1 MTNKK
6 LKLAAMSVAL
16 TACVAAQPMAAHAVE
31 GPDPAEDNAAPQA
44 EPVAE
49 SSTPAPVA
57 EEGEKQEKV
66 GEQEEF
72 FPPPVNEEAKS
83 EEQAPAFG
91 PGTKTD
97 DIIIDYK
104 PAEKPEEPGESG
116 KDGETD
122 GSEGSGETD
131 ETENPDGTYV
141 KGDVIDN
148 SKKDEAT
155 GKDGKI
161 GEATKEETPDSS
173 SSTTVVDPDA
183 EVKKGDPVVGKD
195 EDGNT
200 TITTP
205 TETTGTETTTTTGT
219 GKADSSTTI
228 TDTKKGEEINLDDE
242 LGKDV
247 RPDWKTD
254 KDAKLGDYTVDKVEP
269 AKDGN
274 SKTLTLKKTSPTE
287 EKEMAA
293 EDIAKLLDVPEGGV
307 EKKEELDE
315 EGNPKTTYTL
325 KKEEISTDENGNT
338 VTRVTY
344 YKITG
349 NTVETTTETTL
360 VLKVEKGTVDV
371 NNEDLTTE
379 IELPSITAKN
389 TDETKTDV
397 IEISSEKLGEMLQDE
412 YYNNVT
418 GEYVYTE
425 NVDGKEYTYKVK
437 KMEDSKPLTN
447 AQLAERLGEG
457 FTGDDNG
464 VYYKGEKLTFDQMEA
479 VRKTLSYTVEV
490 TEVTKTPGQVEGGQE
505 SIESAKET
513 AKLEAIKAAL
523 TDAARN
529 AGINVETDDFKN
541 QLNTIDPT
549 GKGQLNLSYTDADG
563 NVHTVTL
570 RYNGATVSAP
580 QPGTPDSSK
589 DTETRK
595 DVTDNVITGT
605 AYVTGSNTWTES
617 GSLNGTYVKPGSGEL
632 PSLDGWTIASK
643 DPEKGTTTY
652 KKEDTVTSPD
662 GTSTKI
668 TRTCTITESSAS
680 LSDTEKEEIAWAELL
695 NQHPEYK
702 NKDELKAAGYNINI
716 SSMDFSGIK
725 CVEWTIDEL
734 SESTKTD
741 AKDLN
746 DKLVIPGGKNWSIDE
761 KARTITVDGKTYDK
775 VTKTNDG
782 YTCTVEDKN
791 GVKTTYTFTKQA
803 GAPLTPE
810 EIQTA
815 LAGQYS
821 VSADSIRLN
830 ADGKTATFTK
840 GNETITVD
848 YSTLS
853 ETLTVRKDVHT
864 SSSVT
869 DIIKDNKDLEKAYD
883 ELWKQIQEIQS
894 KLLPGEEL
902 WIGNL
907 EVTDKTEKTDIIKYF
922 TTAISPENMSKDE
935 LIKALQEQERIA
947 KNSTYVA
954 NKGSD
959 YEETK
964 KNYYSGEKTDEF
976 KSFSKAPDGSKIEV
990 YWKLTWW
997 GGYYYYTD
1005 ANGQEV
1011 RVHSNTV
1018 HYEEQ
1023 RDDIGHLD
1031 LASGSKLDLLPDKD
1045 DKVDQT
1051 DCVLV
1056 SKNLKLE
1063 WNYDAGNLVNG
1074 KGNQLVGLD
1083 SKISWDDEGGEGNG
1097 HYEYDRGT
1105 PNNCPD
1111 KSAYYKLTGTVAYD
1125 PIKEN
1130 GSIKLYQGQ
1139 RGDYWTPGIS
1149 AEDQAI
1155 NAYLKATGS
1164 SKTAASLT
1172 KKERDAIVGTYVV
1185 QIGTTGTNSTGES
1198 GYQVYLKSSELT
1210 AYGYMTRDANTCI
1223 NSTYKRQDGT
1233 WGYVGGYDLMISKLT
1248 QVSEGKVV
1256 GQTESTIKTITAPLS
1271 IRSSQDFANRLLEL
1285 NKQTTTHKTSESAT
1299 AYGENTS
1306 GGFDG
1311 AYTQNKSETVTGS
1324 GTGKGHY
1331 TTFTEVLKKLFT
1343 GSGSKEHDEGKVSY
1357 TYRTTDKVDTT
1368 PVSKETVTTTDAHVD
1383 YNYTSI
1389 ETRTVTVNGEE
1400 TVIVPPVTPPVDPDT
1415 PDGPVEDETP
1425 DEVMTPETPELPAVQ
1440 DAAPDEVVLPAEPE
1454 LPAVQD
1460 ATALPQTGV
1469 NWMAALGMAFSGML
1483 LTIAGAFA
1491 SLKYKEKH

>member
-1 MTNKK
+1 M
-6 LKLAAMSVAL
+6 
-16 TACVAAQPMAAHAVE
+16 
-31 GPDPAEDNAAPQA
+31 
-44 EPVAE
+44 
-49 SSTPAPVA
+49 
-57 EEGEKQEKV
+57 
-66 GEQEEF
+66 
-72 FPPPVNEEAKS
+72 NEEAKS

-104 PAEKPEEPGESG
+104 PAEKPEQPGKSG
-116 KDGETD
+116 EDGEAD

-161 GEATKEETPDSS
+161 GEAAKEETPDSS

-242 LGKDV
+242 LGQDV
-247 RPDWKTD
+247 RPDWKTN
-254 KDAKLGDYTVDKVEP
+254 KDAKLGGYTVDKVEP

-274 SKTLTLKKTSPTE
+274 SKTLTLKKTSEPET
-287 EKEMAA
+287 KEMSA
-293 EDIAKLLDVPEGGV
+293 EDVAKLLDVPEGGV

-360 VLKVEKGTVDV
+360 KLKVEKGTVDV
-371 NNEDLTTE
+371 DEKDLTTE

-397 IEISSEKLGEMLQDE
+397 IEISSEKLGEMLKDE
-412 YYNNVT
+412 YYNNDT

-425 NVDGKEYTYKVK
+425 TDANGKEYTYKVK
-437 KMEDSKPLTN
+437 KTEDTKPLTN
-447 AQLAERLGEG
+447 KQLADRLGEG

-464 VYYKGEKLTFDQMEA
+464 VYYKGEKLNLDQMEA

-505 SIESAKET
+505 SIESAEET

-523 TDAARN
+523 TDAAKKT
-529 AGINVETDDFKN
+529 GINVDSEDFKN

-570 RYNGATVSAP
+570 RYDGATVSAP
-580 QPGTPDSSK
+580 QPGSSDPSK

-617 GSLNGTYVKPGSGEL
+617 GSLNGTYVKPGSGKL

-652 KKEDTVTSPD
+652 KKEETVTSPD

-680 LSDTEKEEIAWAELL
+680 LTDAEKEEIAWKEL
-695 NQHPEYK
+695 Q
-702 NKDELKAAGYNINI
+702 NKSGKDKATLLQEGYSIDI
-716 SSMDFSGIK
+716 GSMDFSGIK
-725 CVEWTIDEL
+725 RVEWTIDTL

-741 AKDLN
+741 TKDLN

-761 KARTITVDGKTYDK
+761 KARTITVDGKTYDN

-791 GVKTTYTFTKQA
+791 GVKTTYTFTKKA

-840 GNETITVD
+840 GDETITVD

-869 DIIKDNKDLEKAYD
+869 GIIKDDKDLEKAYD

-894 KLLPGEEL
+894 KLQPGEEL
-902 WIGNL
+902 RIG
-907 EVTDKTEKTDIIKYF
+907 ETKIDSTTKKEDIIKYF
-922 TTAISPENMSKDE
+922 TKAISPDNMSKDE

-964 KNYYSGEKTDEF
+964 KNYYSGEKPGEF
-976 KSFSKAPDGSKIEV
+976 KYFSKAPDGSKIEV
-990 YWKLTWW
+990 YWKSTWGW
-997 GGYYYYTD
+997 NGYYYYTD
-1005 ANGQEV
+1005 ANGHEV
-1011 RVHSNTV
+1011 RVDSNTV
-1018 HYEEQ
+1018 HSEEQ

-1045 DKVDQT
+1045 GKVDQT

-1074 KGNQLVGLD
+1074 KDNQTVGLD
-1083 SKISWDDEGGEGNG
+1083 SKISWDDEGGEGSG
-1097 HYEYDRGT
+1097 HYEYDRGNR
-1105 PNNCPD
+1105 NNNPD

-1130 GSIKLYQGQ
+1130 GSIKLYQG
-1139 RGDYWTPGIS
+1139 GYDGWHWVS

-1172 KKERDAIVGTYVV
+1172 KKERNAIVGTYVV
-1185 QIGTTGTNSTGES
+1185 KIGTTDTNSTGES
-1198 GYQVYLKSSELT
+1198 GYQVYLKTSELT

-1223 NSTYKRQDGT
+1223 NSTYKRQTNSWD
-1233 WGYVGGYDLMISKLT
+1233 YVGGYDLMISKLT
-1248 QVSEGKVV
+1248 QVREGKVV

-1271 IRSSQDFANRLLEL
+1271 IRSSQDFAKRLLEL
-1285 NKQTTTHKTSESAT
+1285 NKQTTTTHKTGEGAT

-1311 AYTQNKSETVTGS
+1311 TYTQKKSETVEGS

-1331 TTFTEVLKKLFT
+1331 TTFTEVLKKIFS
-1343 GSGSKEHDEGKVSY
+1343 GSGSKEHDEGSVSY
-1357 TYRTTDKVDTT
+1357 THRTTDKVNTT

-1389 ETRTVTVNGEE
+1389 ETRKVTVSGEE
-1400 TVIVPPVTPPVDPDT
+1400 TVIVPPVDPDT

-1425 DEVMTPETPELPAVQ
+1425 DEVVTPETPELPPVQ
-1440 DAAPDEVVLPAEPE
+1440 DATPDAPVLPSDAV

-1460 ATALPQTGV
+1460 ALPQTGV

>member
-31 GPDPAEDNAAPQA
+31 GPDSVEDNAAPQA
-44 EPVAE
+44 EP
-49 SSTPAPVA
+49 APVEGKTA
-57 EEGEKQEKV
+57 EGEVEGEEEKQE
-66 GEQEEF
+66 EF
-72 FPPPVNEEAKS
+72 VPPVNDEAKKDD
-83 EEQAPAFG
+83 QAPAFG

-104 PAEKPEEPGESG
+104 PAEKPEEP
-116 KDGETD
+116 
-122 GSEGSGETD
+122 GETD

-205 TETTGTETTTTTGT
+205 TETTGTQTTTTTGT
-219 GKADSSTTI
+219 GEADSSTTI

-247 RPDWKTD
+247 RPNWETD
-254 KDAKLGDYTVDKVEP
+254 KDAKLGDYKVDKVEP

-274 SKTLTLKKTSPTE
+274 SKELTLKKTSEPET
-287 EKEMAA
+287 KEMSA
-293 EDIAKLLDVPEGGV
+293 EDVAKLLDVPEGGV
-307 EKKEELDE
+307 EKKTDDE
-315 EGNPKTTYTL
+315 GKTTYIL
-325 KKEEISTDENGNT
+325 KKEETSTDENGNT

-437 KMEDSKPLTN
+437 KTEDSKPLTN

-490 TEVTKTPGQVEGGQE
+490 TEITKTPGQVEGGQE
-505 SIESAKET
+505 SIKSAEET

-680 LSDTEKEEIAWAELL
+680 LSDTEKEEIAWNEL
-695 NQHPEYK
+695 Q
-702 NKDELKAAGYNINI
+702 NKTGKDKATLIQEGYSIDI
-716 SSMDFSGIK
+716 GSMDFSGIK
-725 CVEWTIDEL
+725 RVEWTIDEL

-761 KARTITVDGKTYDK
+761 KAGTITVDGKTYDK

-840 GNETITVD
+840 GDETITVD

-990 YWKLTWW
+990 YWKSTWW

-1074 KGNQLVGLD
+1074 KGNQPVGLD
-1083 SKISWDDEGGEGNG
+1083 SKISWDDEGGEGDG
-1097 HYEYDRGT
+1097 HYEYDRGN

-1130 GSIKLYQGQ
+1130 GSIKLYQG
-1139 RGDYWTPGIS
+1139 GYDGWHWVS

-1172 KKERDAIVGTYVV
+1172 KKERNAIVGTYVV
-1185 QIGTTGTNSTGES
+1185 KIGTTGTNSTGES
-1198 GYQVYLKSSELT
+1198 GYQVYLKTSELT
-1210 AYGYMTRDANTCI
+1210 AYGYMSRDANTCI
-1223 NSTYKRQDGT
+1223 NSTYKRQTNSWD
-1233 WGYVGGYDLMISKLT
+1233 YVGGYDLMISKLT

-1285 NKQTTTHKTSESAT
+1285 NKQTTTHKTSERAT

-1311 AYTQNKSETVTGS
+1311 AYTQDKSETVTGS

-1331 TTFTEVLKKLFT
+1331 TTFTEVLKKLFSGKGETSYDT
-1343 GSGSKEHDEGKVSY
+1343 GSVSY
-1357 TYRTTDKVDTT
+1357 SYRTTDKVNTT

-1425 DEVMTPETPELPAVQ
+1425 DEVVTPETPELPPVQ
-1440 DAAPDEVVLPAEPE
+1440 DATPDEVVLPAEPE

>member
-1 MTNKK
+1 MLWK
-6 LKLAAMSVAL
+6 
-16 TACVAAQPMAAHAVE
+16 
-31 GPDPAEDNAAPQA
+31 APTL
-44 EPVAE
+44 PRI
-49 SSTPAPVA
+49 TLPRRPNPPLW
-57 EEGEKQEKV
+57 KV
-66 GEQEEF
+66 RPQKARSRAKRASRRSL
-72 FPPPVNEEAKS
+72 PPPVNEEAKS

-97 DIIIDYK
+97 DITIDYK
-104 PAEKPEEPGESG
+104 PAEKPEQPGKSG
-116 KDGETD
+116 EDGEAD

-161 GEATKEETPDSS
+161 GTATKEETPDSS

-228 TDTKKGEEINLDDE
+228 TDTKKGDKIDLNEE

-247 RPDWKTD
+247 RPNWKTD

-269 AKDGN
+269 AEDGN
-274 SKTLTLKKTSPTE
+274 SKELTLKKTSPTE
-287 EKEMAA
+287 EKEMSA
-293 EDIAKLLDVPEGGV
+293 EDVAKLLDVPEDGV
-307 EKKEELDE
+307 EKKTDD
-315 EGNPKTTYTL
+315 EGNTTYTL
-325 KKEEISTDENGNT
+325 KKEETSTDENGNT

-344 YKITG
+344 YEITG
-349 NTVETTTETTL
+349 NSVKTTTETTL
-360 VLKVEKGTVDV
+360 KLKVEKGTVDV
-371 NNEDLTTE
+371 DEKDLTTKV
-379 IELPSITAKN
+379 ELPSITAKN

-397 IEISSEKLGEMLQDE
+397 IEISSEKLGEMLKDE

-425 NVDGKEYTYKVK
+425 TVDGKEYTYKVK
-437 KMEDSKPLTN
+437 KTEDTNSLTN
-447 AQLAERLGEG
+447 DQLANRLGDG
-457 FTGDDNG
+457 FSVDADGD
-464 VYYKGEKLTFDQMEA
+464 VCYKGEKLTFDQMKA

-505 SIESAKET
+505 SIKSAEET

-523 TDAARN
+523 TDAAKKT
-529 AGINVETDDFKN
+529 GINVDSEDFKN

-570 RYNGATVSAP
+570 RYDGATVSAP
-580 QPGTPDSSK
+580 QPGSSDPSK

-652 KKEDTVTSPD
+652 KKEETVTSPD

-680 LSDTEKEEIAWAELL
+680 LSDAEKEEIAWKEL
-695 NQHPEYK
+695 Q
-702 NKDELKAAGYNINI
+702 NKSGKDKATLLQEGYSIDI
-716 SSMDFSGIK
+716 GSMDFSGIK
-725 CVEWTIDEL
+725 RVEWTVDTL

-741 AKDLN
+741 TKDLN

-761 KARTITVDGKTYDK
+761 KAGTITVDGNIYRN
-775 VTKTNDG
+775 VTKTDDG

-791 GVKTTYTFTKQA
+791 GVKTTYTFTKKA

-840 GNETITVD
+840 GDETITVD

-883 ELWKQIQEIQS
+883 ELWKQIQEIRS
-894 KLLPGEEL
+894 KLQPGEEL
-902 WIGNL
+902 WIG
-907 EVTDKTEKTDIIKYF
+907 KTKIDSTTQKEDIIKYF
-922 TTAISPENMSKDE
+922 TKAISPENMSKDE

-947 KNSTYVA
+947 KSSTYVA

-976 KSFSKAPDGSKIEV
+976 KYFSKAPDGSKIEV
-990 YWKLTWW
+990 YWKWTRW

-1018 HYEEQ
+1018 HSEEQ
-1023 RDDIGHLD
+1023 RDDIKHLD
-1031 LASGSKLDLLPDKD
+1031 LASGSKLDLLPDED
-1045 DKVDQT
+1045 GKVNQT

-1063 WNYDAGNLVNG
+1063 WNYDAGKLVNG
-1074 KGNQLVGLD
+1074 KDNQTVGLD
-1083 SKISWDDEGGEGNG
+1083 SKISWDDEGGEGSG
-1097 HYEYDRGT
+1097 HYEYDRGNR
-1105 PNNCPD
+1105 NNNPD

-1125 PIKEN
+1125 PIKDKD

-1139 RGDYWTPGIS
+1139 WGDYWNPGIS
-1149 AEDQAI
+1149 AEDEAI

-1164 SKTAASLT
+1164 SKTYRDLT
-1172 KKERDAIVGTYVV
+1172 TKERNAIVGTYVV
-1185 QIGTTGTNSTGES
+1185 KIGTTGTNSTGES

-1210 AYGYMTRDANTCI
+1210 AYGYMSRDANTCI

-1233 WGYVGGYDLMISKLT
+1233 WGYVGGYDLMISELT
-1248 QVSEGKVV
+1248 QVREGKVV

-1271 IRSSQDFANRLLEL
+1271 IRSSQDFAKRLLEL
-1285 NKQTTTHKTSESAT
+1285 NKQTTTTHKTGEGAT

-1306 GGFDG
+1306 GDFDG
-1311 AYTQNKSETVTGS
+1311 TYTQKKSETVEGS

-1331 TTFTEVLKKLFT
+1331 TTFTEVLKKIFS
-1343 GSGSKEHDEGKVSY
+1343 GSGSKEHDEGSVSY
-1357 TYRTTDKVDTT
+1357 THRTTDKVNTT

-1400 TVIVPPVTPPVDPDT
+1400 TVIVPPVTPPET
-1415 PDGPVEDETP
+1415 PVEDETP
-1425 DEVMTPETPELPAVQ
+1425 DEVVTPETPELPPVQ
-1440 DAAPDEVVLPAEPE
+1440 DATPDAPVLPSDAV

-1460 ATALPQTGV
+1460 ALPQTGV

>member
-31 GPDPAEDNAAPQA
+31 GPDSVEDNAAPQA
-44 EPVAE
+44 EP
-49 SSTPAPVA
+49 APVESKTA
-57 EEGEKQEKV
+57 EGEVEGEEGK
-66 GEQEEF
+66 QEEF
-72 FPPPVNEEAKS
+72 VPPVNDEAKKDD
-83 EEQAPAFG
+83 QAPAFG

-104 PAEKPEEPGESG
+104 PAEKPDEPGKSG
-116 KDGETD
+116 EDGETD

-254 KDAKLGDYTVDKVEP
+254 KDAKLGGYTVDKVEP

-274 SKTLTLKKTSPTE
+274 SKTLTLKKTSEPET
-287 EKEMAA
+287 KEMSA
-293 EDIAKLLDVPEGGV
+293 EDVAKLLDVPEDGV
-307 EKKEELDE
+307 EKKTDDE
-315 EGNPKTTYTL
+315 GKITYIL
-325 KKEEISTDENGNT
+325 KKEETSTDENGNT

-360 VLKVEKGTVDV
+360 KLKVEKGTVDV
-371 NNEDLTTE
+371 DNEDLTTE
-379 IELPSITAKN
+379 IKLPSIAAKN

-397 IEISSEKLGEMLQDE
+397 IEISSEKLGEMLKDK
-412 YYNNVT
+412 YYNNDT

-425 NVDGKEYTYKVK
+425 TDANGKEYTYKVK
-437 KMEDSKPLTN
+437 KTEDTKPLTP

-457 FTGDDNG
+457 FTADDNG
-464 VYYKGEKLTFDQMEA
+464 VYYKGEKLNLDQMEA

-490 TEVTKTPGQVEGGQE
+490 TEITKNEGQVEGGQE
-505 SIESAKET
+505 SIKSAEET

-617 GSLNGTYVKPGSGEL
+617 GSLNGTYVKPDSGEL
-632 PSLDGWTIASK
+632 PSLDGWTVDSK
-643 DPEKGTTTY
+643 DPEKGTTIY
-652 KKEDTVTSPD
+652 KKEDTVTLSD

-668 TRTCTITESSAS
+668 TRTCTITESSAP
-680 LSDTEKEEIAWAELL
+680 LSDTEKEEIAWKAL
-695 NQHPEYK
+695 Q
-702 NKDELKAAGYNINI
+702 NKTGKDKATLIQEGYSIDI
-716 SSMDFSGIK
+716 GSMDFSGIK
-725 CVEWTIDEL
+725 RVEWTIDEL

-741 AKDLN
+741 AKDLH

-821 VSADSIRLN
+821 VSADSIQLN

-840 GNETITVD
+840 GDETITVD

-883 ELWKQIQEIQS
+883 ELWKQIQEIRS
-894 KLLPGEEL
+894 KLQPGEEL

-922 TTAISPENMSKDE
+922 TKAISPENMSKDE

-947 KNSTYVA
+947 KSSTYVA

-976 KSFSKAPDGSKIEV
+976 KYFSKAPDGSKIEV
-990 YWKLTWW
+990 YWKSTWLL

-1011 RVHSNTV
+1011 RVDSNTV

-1045 DKVDQT
+1045 GKVDQT

-1074 KGNQLVGLD
+1074 KGNQPVGLD
-1083 SKISWDDEGGEGNG
+1083 SKISWDDEGGKGDG
-1097 HYEYDRGT
+1097 HYEYDRGDS
-1105 PNNCPD
+1105 NNNPD

-1125 PIKEN
+1125 PIKDKD

-1155 NAYLKATGS
+1155 NAYLEATGS
-1164 SKTAASLT
+1164 NKTAKDLSP
-1172 KKERDAIVGTYVV
+1172 KERNAIVGTYVV
-1185 QIGTTGTNSTGES
+1185 KIGTTGTNSTGES
-1198 GYQVYLKSSELT
+1198 GYQVYRKTSELT
-1210 AYGYMTRDANTCI
+1210 AYGYMSRDANTCI
-1223 NSTYKRQDGT
+1223 NSTYKRQTNSWD
-1233 WGYVGGYDLMISKLT
+1233 YVGGYDLMISKLT

-1299 AYGENTS
+1299 ASGENTS
-1306 GGFDG
+1306 GGFNG
-1311 AYTQNKSETVTGS
+1311 AYTQDKSETVTGS

-1357 TYRTTDKVDTT
+1357 TYRTTDHVDTT
-1368 PVSKETVTTTDAHVD
+1368 ALTKETVTTTDAHVD
-1383 YNYTSI
+1383 YNYTFI
-1389 ETRTVTVNGEE
+1389 ETRTVTVDGEE
-1400 TVIVPPVTPPVDPDT
+1400 TVIVPPVDPDT

-1425 DEVMTPETPELPAVQ
+1425 DEVVTPETPELPAVQ
-1440 DAAPDEVVLPAEPE
+1440 DAAPDEAVLPAEPE

-1469 NWMAALGMAFSGML
+1469 NWFTALGMAFSGML
-1483 LTIAGAFA
+1483 LMVAGAFA

>member
-31 GPDPAEDNAAPQA
+31 GPDSVEDNAAPQA
-44 EPVAE
+44 EP
-49 SSTPAPVA
+49 APVEGKTA
-57 EEGEKQEKV
+57 EGEVEGEEEKQE
-66 GEQEEF
+66 EF
-72 FPPPVNEEAKS
+72 VPPVNDEAKKDD
-83 EEQAPAFG
+83 QAPAFG

-97 DIIIDYK
+97 DITIDYK
-104 PAEKPEEPGESG
+104 PAEKPEEP
-116 KDGETD
+116 
-122 GSEGSGETD
+122 GETD

-254 KDAKLGDYTVDKVEP
+254 KDAKLGGYTVDKVEP

-287 EKEMAA
+287 TKEMSA
-293 EDIAKLLDVPEGGV
+293 EDVAKLLDVPKDGV

-325 KKEEISTDENGNT
+325 KKEETSTDENGNT

-344 YKITG
+344 YEITG
-349 NTVETTTETTL
+349 NSVKTRTETTL

-371 NNEDLTTE
+371 DNEDLTTE
-379 IELPSITAKN
+379 IKLPSITAKN

-397 IEISSEKLGEMLQDE
+397 IEISSEKLGEMLKDE

-437 KMEDSKPLTN
+437 KTEDSKPLTN

-464 VYYKGEKLTFDQMEA
+464 VYYKGEKLNFDQMEA

-490 TEVTKTPGQVEGGQE
+490 TEVTKTPGQVEGGPE
-505 SIESAKET
+505 SIKSAEET

-605 AYVTGSNTWTES
+605 AYVNGSNTWTES
-617 GSLNGTYVKPGSGEL
+617 GSLNGTYVKPDSGEL
-632 PSLDGWTIASK
+632 PSLDGWTVDTN
-643 DPEKGTTTY
+643 DPEKGTTIY

-662 GTSTKI
+662 GTITKI

-725 CVEWTIDEL
+725 RVEWTIDEL

-761 KARTITVDGKTYDK
+761 KAGTITVDGKTYDK

-947 KNSTYVA
+947 KSSTYVA

-990 YWKLTWW
+990 YWKSTWW

-1045 DKVDQT
+1045 GKVDQT

-1056 SKNLKLE
+1056 SKDLKLE

-1074 KGNQLVGLD
+1074 KGNQTVGLD
-1083 SKISWDDEGGEGNG
+1083 SKISWDDEGGKGNG

-1125 PIKEN
+1125 PIKDKD

-1155 NAYLKATGS
+1155 NAYLEATGS
-1164 SKTAASLT
+1164 NKTAKDLSP
-1172 KKERDAIVGTYVV
+1172 KERNAIVGTYVV
-1185 QIGTTGTNSTGES
+1185 KIGTTDTNSTGES
-1198 GYQVYLKSSELT
+1198 GYQVYLKTSELT

-1306 GGFDG
+1306 GGFNG
-1311 AYTQNKSETVTGS
+1311 AYTQDKSETVTGS

-1357 TYRTTDKVDTT
+1357 THRTTDKVNTT

-1400 TVIVPPVTPPVDPDT
+1400 TVIVPPVTPPET
-1415 PDGPVEDETP
+1415 PVEDETP
-1425 DEVMTPETPELPAVQ
+1425 DEVVTPETPELPPVQ
-1440 DAAPDEVVLPAEPE
+1440 DATPDDAAPETPVLPSDAV

-1460 ATALPQTGV
+1460 ALPQTGV

-1483 LTIAGAFA
+1483 LTIAGAFT

>member
-1 MTNKK
+1 M
-6 LKLAAMSVAL
+6 
-16 TACVAAQPMAAHAVE
+16 
-31 GPDPAEDNAAPQA
+31 
-44 EPVAE
+44 
-49 SSTPAPVA
+49 
-57 EEGEKQEKV
+57 
-66 GEQEEF
+66 
-72 FPPPVNEEAKS
+72 NEEAKS

-97 DIIIDYK
+97 DITIDYK
-104 PAEKPEEPGESG
+104 PAEKPGEPGKSG
-116 KDGETD
+116 EDGEAD

-254 KDAKLGDYTVDKVEP
+254 KDAKLGGYTVDKVEP
-269 AKDGN
+269 AEDGN
-274 SKTLTLKKTSPTE
+274 SKELTLKKTSPTE

-307 EKKEELDE
+307 EKKTDD
-315 EGNPKTTYTL
+315 EGNTTYTL

-349 NTVETTTETTL
+349 NTVKTTTETTL
-360 VLKVEKGTVDV
+360 KLKVEKGTETKKDQ
-371 NNEDLTTE
+371 DLSTE
-379 IELPSITAKN
+379 AELPDSITVKN
-389 TDETKTDV
+389 GKSELKVSKDILEKALDNGGTYTDTDKNITYTVTKK
-397 IEISSEKLGEMLQDE
+397 EESSTKLSNE
-412 YYNNVT
+412 
-418 GEYVYTE
+418 
-425 NVDGKEYTYKVK
+425 
-437 KMEDSKPLTN
+437 
-447 AQLAERLGEG
+447 QLAKRLGDG
-457 FTGDDNG
+457 FTYNAADDSIS
-464 VYYKGEKLTFDQMEA
+464 YKGEKLTISQND
-479 VRKTLSYTVEV
+479 VYRKLLSYDVTV
-490 TEVTKTPGQVEGGQE
+490 TETIKNEGQVEGGQA
-505 SIESAKET
+505 SIDKANND

-523 TDAARN
+523 TDAAKKT
-529 AGINVETDDFKN
+529 GINVDSEDFKN

-570 RYNGATVSAP
+570 RYDGATVSAP
-580 QPGTPDSSK
+580 QPGSSDPSK

-652 KKEDTVTSPD
+652 KKEETVTSPD

-680 LSDTEKEEIAWAELL
+680 LSDAEKEEIAWKEL
-695 NQHPEYK
+695 Q
-702 NKDELKAAGYNINI
+702 NKTGKDKATLLQEGYSIDI
-716 SSMDFSGIK
+716 GSMDFSGIK
-725 CVEWTIDEL
+725 RVEWTIDTL

-741 AKDLN
+741 TKDLN

-761 KARTITVDGKTYDK
+761 NAGTITVDGNIYRN
-775 VTKTNDG
+775 VTKTDDG

-791 GVKTTYTFTKQA
+791 GVKTTYTFTKKA

-840 GNETITVD
+840 GDETITVD

-894 KLLPGEEL
+894 KLQPGEEL
-902 WIGNL
+902 RIG
-907 EVTDKTEKTDIIKYF
+907 ETKIDSTTKKEDIIKYF
-922 TTAISPENMSKDE
+922 TKAISPDDMSKDE

-947 KNSTYVA
+947 KETDYVA
-954 NKGSD
+954 NEGSK

-964 KNYYSGEKTDEF
+964 KNYYSGETETKYYYQ
-976 KSFSKAPDGSKIEV
+976 PWGGSKIEV
-990 YWKLTWW
+990 TPA
-997 GGYYYYTD
+997 GQPGRYYYTND
-1005 ANGQEV
+1005 KGEKEYVFWWDVERQDTRN
-1011 RVHSNTV
+1011 
-1018 HYEEQ
+1018 
-1023 RDDIGHLD
+1023 DIGHLD
-1031 LASGSKLDLLPDKD
+1031 LASGSKLDLLPDED
-1045 DKVDQT
+1045 GKVNQT

-1063 WNYDAGNLVNG
+1063 WNYDAGKLVNG
-1074 KGNQLVGLD
+1074 KDNQTVGLD
-1083 SKISWDDEGGEGNG
+1083 SKISWDDEGGEGSG
-1097 HYEYDRGT
+1097 HYEYDRGNR
-1105 PNNCPD
+1105 NNNPD

-1139 RGDYWTPGIS
+1139 WGDYWNPGIS
-1149 AEDQAI
+1149 AEDEAI

-1164 SKTAASLT
+1164 SKTYRDLT
-1172 KKERDAIVGTYVV
+1172 TKERNAIVGTYVV
-1185 QIGTTGTNSTGES
+1185 KIGTTGTNSTGES

-1210 AYGYMTRDANTCI
+1210 AYGYMSRDANTCI

-1233 WGYVGGYDLMISKLT
+1233 WGYVGGYDLMISELT
-1248 QVSEGKVV
+1248 QVREGKVV

-1271 IRSSQDFANRLLEL
+1271 IRSSQDFAKRLLEL
-1285 NKQTTTHKTSESAT
+1285 NKQTTTTHKTGEGAT

-1306 GGFDG
+1306 GDFDG
-1311 AYTQNKSETVTGS
+1311 AYTQKKSETVEGS

-1331 TTFTEVLKKLFT
+1331 TTFTEVLKKIFS
-1343 GSGSKEHDEGKVSY
+1343 GSGSKEHDEGSVSY
-1357 TYRTTDKVDTT
+1357 THRTTDKVNTT
-1368 PVSKETVTTTDAHVD
+1368 PVSKETMTTTDAHVD

-1400 TVIVPPVTPPVDPDT
+1400 TVIVPPVTPPET
-1415 PDGPVEDETP
+1415 PVEDETP
-1425 DEVMTPETPELPAVQ
+1425 DEVVMTPETPELPPVQ
-1440 DAAPDEVVLPAEPE
+1440 DATPDAPVLPSDAV

-1460 ATALPQTGV
+1460 ALPQTGV

>member
-31 GPDPAEDNAAPQA
+31 GPDSVEDNAAPQA
-44 EPVAE
+44 EP
-49 SSTPAPVA
+49 APVEGKTA
-57 EEGEKQEKV
+57 EGEVEGEEEKQE
-66 GEQEEF
+66 EF
-72 FPPPVNEEAKS
+72 VPPVNDEAKKDD
-83 EEQAPAFG
+83 QAPAFG
-91 PGTKTD
+91 PGTKAD

-104 PAEKPEEPGESG
+104 PAEKPEEP
-116 KDGETD
+116 
-122 GSEGSGETD
+122 GETD

-205 TETTGTETTTTTGT
+205 TETTGTQTTTTTGT
-219 GKADSSTTI
+219 GEAKSETTI
-228 TDTKKGEEINLDDE
+228 TDTKKGDQIDLNEELKNKD
-242 LGKDV
+242 GKVEEPTWETKAED
-247 RPDWKTD
+247 
-254 KDAKLGDYTVDKVEP
+254 KLGDYTVKEVEDTKGDP
-269 AKDGN
+269 N
-274 SKTLTLKKTSPTE
+274 SKTLTLKKTSDSEP
-287 EKEMAA
+287 KEMSA
-293 EDIAKLLDVPEGGV
+293 EDVAKLLDVPGDGV
-307 EKKEELDE
+307 EKKTDD
-315 EGNPKTTYTL
+315 EGNTTYTL
-325 KKEEISTDENGNT
+325 KKEETSTDENGNT

-344 YKITG
+344 YEITG
-349 NTVETTTETTL
+349 NSVKTTTETTL
-360 VLKVEKGTVDV
+360 KLKVEKGTETKKDQ
-371 NNEDLTTE
+371 DLSTE
-379 IELPSITAKN
+379 AELPDSITVKN
-389 TDETKTDV
+389 GKSELKVSKDILEKALDNGGTYTDTDKNITYTVTKK
-397 IEISSEKLGEMLQDE
+397 EESSTKLSNE
-412 YYNNVT
+412 
-418 GEYVYTE
+418 
-425 NVDGKEYTYKVK
+425 
-437 KMEDSKPLTN
+437 
-447 AQLAERLGEG
+447 QLAKRLGDG
-457 FTGDDNG
+457 FTYNAADDSIS
-464 VYYKGEKLTFDQMEA
+464 YKGEKLTISQND
-479 VRKTLSYTVEV
+479 VYRKLLSYDVTV
-490 TEVTKTPGQVEGGQE
+490 TETIKNEGQVEGGQA
-505 SIESAKET
+505 SIDKANND

-523 TDAARN
+523 TDAAKKT
-529 AGINVETDDFKN
+529 GINVDSEDFKN

-570 RYNGATVSAP
+570 CYDGATVSAP
-580 QPGTPDSSK
+580 EPGSSDPSK
-589 DTETRK
+589 NTETRK

-680 LSDTEKEEIAWAELL
+680 LSDAEKADIAWAELL
-695 NQHPEYK
+695 KQHPEYK
-702 NKDELKAAGYNINI
+702 NEDELKAAGYNINI

-725 CVEWTIDEL
+725 RVEWTIDEL

-815 LAGQYS
+815 LAVQYS

-947 KNSTYVA
+947 KSSTYVA

-990 YWKLTWW
+990 YWKSTWW

-1045 DKVDQT
+1045 GNVDQT

-1074 KGNQLVGLD
+1074 KGNQPVGLD
-1083 SKISWDDEGGEGNG
+1083 SKISWDDEGGEGDG
-1097 HYEYDRGT
+1097 HYEYDRGN

-1130 GSIKLYQGQ
+1130 GNIKLYQG
-1139 RGDYWTPGIS
+1139 GFDDYWYWVS

-1164 SKTAASLT
+1164 NKTAASLT

-1185 QIGTTGTNSTGES
+1185 KIGTTGTNSTGES
-1198 GYQVYLKSSELT
+1198 GYQVYLKTSELT

-1285 NKQTTTHKTSESAT
+1285 NQQTTTHKTSERAT

-1311 AYTQNKSETVTGS
+1311 AYTQDKSETVTGS

-1331 TTFTEVLKKLFT
+1331 TTFTEVLKKLFSGKGETSYDT
-1343 GSGSKEHDEGKVSY
+1343 GSVSY
-1357 TYRTTDKVDTT
+1357 SYRTTDKVNTT

-1400 TVIVPPVTPPVDPDT
+1400 TVIVPPVTPPET
-1415 PDGPVEDETP
+1415 PVEDETP
-1425 DEVMTPETPELPAVQ
+1425 DEVVTPETPELPPVQ
-1440 DAAPDEVVLPAEPE
+1440 DATPNDAAPETPVLPSDVV

-1460 ATALPQTGV
+1460 ALPQTGV

>member
-6 LKLAAMSVAL
+6 LKLATMSVAL

-31 GPDPAEDNAAPQA
+31 GPDSVEDNAAPQA
-44 EPVAE
+44 EP
-49 SSTPAPVA
+49 APVEGKTA
-57 EEGEKQEKV
+57 EGEVEGEEEKQE
-66 GEQEEF
+66 EF
-72 FPPPVNEEAKS
+72 VPPVNDEAKKDD
-83 EEQAPAFG
+83 QAPAFG

-104 PAEKPEEPGESG
+104 PAEKPDETGKSGE
-116 KDGETD
+116 DGETD
-122 GSEGSGETD
+122 GSDGSGETD

-148 SKKDEAT
+148 SKKDEVT
-155 GKDGKI
+155 GEDGKI
-161 GEATKEETPDSS
+161 GTATKEETPDSS

-269 AKDGN
+269 AEDGN
-274 SKTLTLKKTSPTE
+274 SKELTLKKTSPTE

-307 EKKEELDE
+307 EKKTDN
-315 EGNPKTTYTL
+315 EGNTTYTL
-325 KKEEISTDENGNT
+325 KKEETSTDENGNT

-344 YKITG
+344 YEITG
-349 NTVETTTETTL
+349 NSVKTRTETTL
-360 VLKVEKGTVDV
+360 KLKVEKGTVDV
-371 NNEDLTTE
+371 DEKDLTTKV
-379 IELPSITAKN
+379 ELPSITAKN

-397 IEISSEKLGEMLQDE
+397 IEISSEKLGEMLKDE

-437 KMEDSKPLTN
+437 KTENTKPLTN
-447 AQLAERLGEG
+447 EQLANRLGEG
-457 FTGDDNG
+457 FTADANG
-464 VYYKGEKLTFDQMEA
+464 VYYKGEKLNLDQMEA
-479 VRKTLSYTVEV
+479 VRKTLSYTVAV
-490 TEVTKTPGQVEGGQE
+490 TEITKNEGQVEGGQE
-505 SIESAKET
+505 SIKSAEET

-523 TDAARN
+523 TDAAKKT
-529 AGINVETDDFKN
+529 GINVDSEDFKN

-570 RYNGATVSAP
+570 RYNGATVSTDL
-580 QPGTPDSSK
+580 GTPDSSK
-589 DTETRK
+589 DTETREDVK
-595 DVTDNVITGT
+595 DYTVTGT

-643 DPEKGTTTY
+643 DPEKGATTY
-652 KKEDTVTSPD
+652 KKEETVTSPD

-680 LSDTEKEEIAWAELL
+680 LSDAEKADIAWAELL
-695 NQHPEYK
+695 KQHPEYK
-702 NKDELKAAGYNINI
+702 NEDELKAAGYNIDI
-716 SSMDFSGIK
+716 GSMDFSGIK
-725 CVEWTIDEL
+725 RVEWTIGTL

-741 AKDLN
+741 TKDLN

-761 KARTITVDGKTYDK
+761 KAGTITVDGNIYRN
-775 VTKTNDG
+775 VTKTDDG

-902 WIGNL
+902 WIG
-907 EVTDKTEKTDIIKYF
+907 KTKIDSTTKKEDIIKYF
-922 TTAISPENMSKDE
+922 TKAISPENMSKDE

-990 YWKLTWW
+990 YWKSTWLW
-997 GGYYYYTD
+997 YGYYYYTD

-1011 RVHSNTV
+1011 RVDNNTV

-1031 LASGSKLDLLPDKD
+1031 LASGSKLDLLPDED
-1045 DKVDQT
+1045 GKVDQT

-1074 KGNQLVGLD
+1074 KGNQPVGLD
-1083 SKISWDDEGGEGNG
+1083 SKISWDDEGGKGDG
-1097 HYEYDRGT
+1097 HYEYDRGNS
-1105 PNNCPD
+1105 NNCPD

-1149 AEDQAI
+1149 AEDEAI

-1164 SKTAASLT
+1164 NKTAASLT

-1233 WGYVGGYDLMISKLT
+1233 WGYVGGYDLMISELT

-1271 IRSSQDFANRLLEL
+1271 IRSSQDFAKRLLEL
-1285 NKQTTTHKTSESAT
+1285 NKQTTTTHKTGEGAT

-1306 GGFDG
+1306 GDFDG
-1311 AYTQNKSETVTGS
+1311 TYTQKKSETVEGS

-1331 TTFTEVLKKLFT
+1331 TTFTEVLKKIFS
-1343 GSGSKEHDEGKVSY
+1343 GSGSKEHDEGSVSY
-1357 TYRTTDKVDTT
+1357 THRTTDKVNTT
-1368 PVSKETVTTTDAHVD
+1368 PVSKETVTTTDAHVG

-1400 TVIVPPVTPPVDPDT
+1400 TVIVPPVTPPVT
-1415 PDGPVEDETP
+1415 PPETPVEDETP
-1425 DEVMTPETPELPAVQ
+1425 NEVVTPETPELPPVQ
-1440 DAAPDEVVLPAEPE
+1440 DATPDAPVLPSDAV

-1460 ATALPQTGV
+1460 ALPQTGV

>member
-31 GPDPAEDNAAPQA
+31 GPDSVEDNAAPQA
-44 EPVAE
+44 EP
-49 SSTPAPVA
+49 APV
-57 EEGEKQEKV
+57 EGKTVEGEVEGEEKK
-66 GEQEEF
+66 QEEF
-72 FPPPVNEEAKS
+72 VPPENDEAKKGD
-83 EEQAPAFG
+83 QAPAFG
-91 PGTKTD
+91 PGTNTD

-104 PAEKPEEPGESG
+104 PAEKPDESG
-116 KDGETD
+116 E
-122 GSEGSGETD
+122 SGETD

-205 TETTGTETTTTTGT
+205 TETTGTQTTTTTGT
-219 GKADSSTTI
+219 GEADSSTTI

-247 RPDWKTD
+247 RPNWETD
-254 KDAKLGDYTVDKVEP
+254 KDAKLGDYKVDKVEP

-274 SKTLTLKKTSPTE
+274 SKELTLKKTSEPET
-287 EKEMAA
+287 KEMSA
-293 EDIAKLLDVPEGGV
+293 EDVAKLLDVPEGGV
-307 EKKEELDE
+307 EKKTDDE
-315 EGNPKTTYTL
+315 GKTTYIL
-325 KKEEISTDENGNT
+325 KKEETSTDENGNT

-360 VLKVEKGTVDV
+360 VLKVEKGTETKKDQ
-371 NNEDLTTE
+371 DLSTE
-379 IELPSITAKN
+379 AELPDSITVKN
-389 TDETKTDV
+389 GKSELKVSKDILEKALDNGGTYTDTDKNITYTVTKK
-397 IEISSEKLGEMLQDE
+397 EESSTKLSNE
-412 YYNNVT
+412 
-418 GEYVYTE
+418 
-425 NVDGKEYTYKVK
+425 
-437 KMEDSKPLTN
+437 
-447 AQLAERLGEG
+447 QLAKRLGDG
-457 FTGDDNG
+457 FTYNAADDSIS
-464 VYYKGEKLTFDQMEA
+464 YKGEKLTISQND
-479 VRKTLSYTVEV
+479 VYRKLLSYDVTV
-490 TEVTKTPGQVEGGQE
+490 TETIKNEGQVEGGQA
-505 SIESAKET
+505 SIDKANND

-570 RYNGATVSAP
+570 RYDGATVSAP

-589 DTETRK
+589 GTETRK

-605 AYVTGSNTWTES
+605 AYVNGSNTWTES

-680 LSDTEKEEIAWAELL
+680 LSDTEKEEIAWNEL
-695 NQHPEYK
+695 Q
-702 NKDELKAAGYNINI
+702 NKTGKDKATLIQEGYSIDI
-716 SSMDFSGIK
+716 GSMDFSGIK
-725 CVEWTIDEL
+725 RVEWTIDEL

-947 KNSTYVA
+947 KSSTYVA

-990 YWKLTWW
+990 YWKWTRW

-1045 DKVDQT
+1045 GNVDQT

-1074 KGNQLVGLD
+1074 KGNQPVGLD
-1083 SKISWDDEGGEGNG
+1083 SKISWDDEGGKGNG
-1097 HYEYDRGT
+1097 HYEYDRGN

-1130 GSIKLYQGQ
+1130 GNIKLYQG
-1139 RGDYWTPGIS
+1139 GFDDYWYWVS

-1164 SKTAASLT
+1164 NKTAASLT

-1185 QIGTTGTNSTGES
+1185 KIGTTGTNSTGES
-1198 GYQVYLKSSELT
+1198 GYQVYLKTSELT

-1285 NKQTTTHKTSESAT
+1285 NQQTTTHKTSERAT

-1311 AYTQNKSETVTGS
+1311 AYTQDKSETVTGS

-1331 TTFTEVLKKLFT
+1331 TTFTEVLKKLFSGKGETSYDT
-1343 GSGSKEHDEGKVSY
+1343 GSVSY
-1357 TYRTTDKVDTT
+1357 SYRTTDKVNTT

-1425 DEVMTPETPELPAVQ
+1425 DEVVTPETPELPPVQ
-1440 DAAPDEVVLPAEPE
+1440 DATPDDAAPETPVLPSDAV

-1460 ATALPQTGV
+1460 ALPQTGV

>member
-1 MTNKK
+1 M
-6 LKLAAMSVAL
+6 
-16 TACVAAQPMAAHAVE
+16 
-31 GPDPAEDNAAPQA
+31 
-44 EPVAE
+44 
-49 SSTPAPVA
+49 
-57 EEGEKQEKV
+57 
-66 GEQEEF
+66 
-72 FPPPVNEEAKS
+72 NEEAKS

-97 DIIIDYK
+97 DITIDYK
-104 PAEKPEEPGESG
+104 PAAKPEEPGKSG
-116 KDGETD
+116 EDGEAD

-161 GEATKEETPDSS
+161 GTATKEETPDSS

-205 TETTGTETTTTTGT
+205 TETTGTQTTTTTGT

-247 RPDWKTD
+247 RPGWGTD
-254 KDAKLGDYTVDKVEP
+254 KDDKLGGYTVDKVENS
-269 AKDGN
+269 KDGN
-274 SKTLTLKKTSPTE
+274 SKELTLKKTSPTE
-287 EKEMAA
+287 EKKMAA

-307 EKKEELDE
+307 EKKTDD
-315 EGNPKTTYTL
+315 EGNTTYTL
-325 KKEEISTDENGNT
+325 KKEETSTDENGNT
-338 VTRVTY
+338 VTRTTY
-344 YKITG
+344 YEITG
-349 NTVETTTETTL
+349 NSVKTTTETTL
-360 VLKVEKGTVDV
+360 KLKVEKGTVDV
-371 NNEDLTTE
+371 DDKDLTTKV
-379 IELPSITAKN
+379 ELPSITAKN

-397 IEISSEKLGEMLQDE
+397 IEISSEKLGEMLKDE
-412 YYNNVT
+412 YYNNDT

-437 KMEDSKPLTN
+437 KTENTKPLTH
-447 AQLAERLGEG
+447 AQLADRLGEG

-464 VYYKGEKLTFDQMEA
+464 VYYKGEKLNLDQMEA

-505 SIESAKET
+505 SIKSAEET

-523 TDAARN
+523 TDAAKKT
-529 AGINVETDDFKN
+529 GINVDSEDFKN

-570 RYNGATVSAP
+570 RYNGATVSTD
-580 QPGTPDSSK
+580 PGTPDSSK

-662 GTSTKI
+662 GTITKI

-680 LSDTEKEEIAWAELL
+680 LSDTEKEEIAWNEL
-695 NQHPEYK
+695 Q
-702 NKDELKAAGYNINI
+702 NKTGKDKATLIQEGYSIDI
-716 SSMDFSGIK
+716 GSMDFSGIK
-725 CVEWTIDEL
+725 RVEWTIDEL
-734 SESTKTD
+734 SESTKTN

-791 GVKTTYTFTKQA
+791 GVKTTYTFTKRA

-821 VSADSIRLN
+821 VPADSIRLN

-840 GNETITVD
+840 GDETITVD

-894 KLLPGEEL
+894 KLQPGEEL

-947 KNSTYVA
+947 KSSTYVA

-990 YWKLTWW
+990 YWKWTLW

-1045 DKVDQT
+1045 GNVDQT
-1051 DCVLV
+1051 YCVLV

-1074 KGNQLVGLD
+1074 KDNQPVGLD
-1083 SKISWDDEGGEGNG
+1083 SKISWDDEGGEGDG

-1130 GSIKLYQGQ
+1130 GSIKLYQG
-1139 RGDYWTPGIS
+1139 GYDDWHWVS

-1172 KKERDAIVGTYVV
+1172 KKERNAIVGTYVV
-1185 QIGTTGTNSTGES
+1185 KIGTTDTNSTGES
-1198 GYQVYLKSSELT
+1198 GYQVYLKTSELT

-1285 NKQTTTHKTSESAT
+1285 NQQTTTHKTSESAT

-1311 AYTQNKSETVTGS
+1311 AYTQNKSEKVTGS

-1331 TTFTEVLKKLFT
+1331 TTFTEVLKKLF
-1343 GSGSKEHDEGKVSY
+1343 SGKGETTYDEGKVSY
-1357 TYRTTDKVDTT
+1357 THRTTDYVDTEAVAKT
-1368 PVSKETVTTTDAHVD
+1368 ATTTTDAHVD

-1400 TVIVPPVTPPVDPDT
+1400 TVIVPPVTPPET
-1415 PDGPVEDETP
+1415 PVEDETP
-1425 DEVMTPETPELPAVQ
+1425 DEVVTPETPELPPVQ
-1440 DAAPDEVVLPAEPE
+1440 DATPDDAAPETPVLPSDAV

-1460 ATALPQTGV
+1460 ALPQTGV

>member
-1 MTNKK
+1 M
-6 LKLAAMSVAL
+6 
-16 TACVAAQPMAAHAVE
+16 
-31 GPDPAEDNAAPQA
+31 
-44 EPVAE
+44 
-49 SSTPAPVA
+49 
-57 EEGEKQEKV
+57 
-66 GEQEEF
+66 
-72 FPPPVNEEAKS
+72 
-83 EEQAPAFG
+83 
-91 PGTKTD
+91 
-97 DIIIDYK
+97 
-104 PAEKPEEPGESG
+104 
-116 KDGETD
+116 
-122 GSEGSGETD
+122 
-131 ETENPDGTYV
+131 
-141 KGDVIDN
+141 
-148 SKKDEAT
+148 
-155 GKDGKI
+155 
-161 GEATKEETPDSS
+161 
-173 SSTTVVDPDA
+173 
-183 EVKKGDPVVGKD
+183 
-195 EDGNT
+195 
-200 TITTP
+200 
-205 TETTGTETTTTTGT
+205 
-219 GKADSSTTI
+219 
-228 TDTKKGEEINLDDE
+228 
-242 LGKDV
+242 

-254 KDAKLGDYTVDKVEP
+254 KDAKLGGYTVDKVEP

-274 SKTLTLKKTSPTE
+274 SKTLTLKKTSEPET
-287 EKEMAA
+287 KKMSA
-293 EDIAKLLDVPEGGV
+293 EDVAKLLDVPEGGV
-307 EKKEELDE
+307 EKKTDD
-315 EGNPKTTYTL
+315 EGNTTYTL
-325 KKEEISTDENGNT
+325 KKEETSTDENGNT

-344 YKITG
+344 YEITG
-349 NTVETTTETTL
+349 TSVKTRTETTL

-371 NNEDLTTE
+371 DEKDLTTE
-379 IELPSITAKN
+379 IKLPSITAKN
-389 TDETKTDV
+389 TDKAKTDI
-397 IEISSEKLGEMLQDE
+397 IEISSEKLGEMLKDE
-412 YYNNVT
+412 YYNNDT

-425 NVDGKEYTYKVK
+425 TDANGKEYTYKVK
-437 KMEDSKPLTN
+437 KTEDTKQLTN
-447 AQLAERLGEG
+447 EQLAARLGEG
-457 FTGDDNG
+457 FSVDADGD
-464 VYYKGEKLTFDQMEA
+464 VCYKGEKLTFDQKEA

-505 SIESAKET
+505 SIESAAET
-513 AKLEAIKAAL
+513 AKLAAIKAAL

-549 GKGQLNLSYTDADG
+549 GKGQLNLSYTDAAG

-570 RYNGATVSAP
+570 HYDGATVSAP
-580 QPGTPDSSK
+580 QPGSSDPSK

-617 GSLNGTYVKPGSGEL
+617 GFLNGTYVKPGSGKL
-632 PSLDGWTIASK
+632 PSLDGWTVDIN
-643 DPEKGTTTY
+643 DPEKGTTIY
-652 KKEDTVTSPD
+652 KKEDTVTLPD
-662 GTSTKI
+662 GTITKI

-725 CVEWTIDEL
+725 RVKWTIDEL

-761 KARTITVDGKTYDK
+761 KAGTITVDGKTYDK

-894 KLLPGEEL
+894 KLQPGEEL
-902 WIGNL
+902 WIG
-907 EVTDKTEKTDIIKYF
+907 KTKIDSTTKKEDIIKYF

-947 KNSTYVA
+947 KSSTYVA

-990 YWKLTWW
+990 YWKWTLW

-1045 DKVDQT
+1045 GNVDQT

-1056 SKNLKLE
+1056 SKDLKLE

-1074 KGNQLVGLD
+1074 KDNQPVGLD
-1083 SKISWDDEGGEGNG
+1083 SKISWDDEGGEGDG
-1097 HYEYDRGT
+1097 HYEYDRGN

-1185 QIGTTGTNSTGES
+1185 KIGTTDTNSTGES
-1198 GYQVYLKSSELT
+1198 GYQVYLKTSELT

-1233 WGYVGGYDLMISKLT
+1233 WGYVGGYDLMISELT
-1248 QVSEGKVV
+1248 QVREGKVV

-1285 NKQTTTHKTSESAT
+1285 NKQTTTHKTSKRAT

-1331 TTFTEVLKKLFT
+1331 TTFTDVLKKLFSGKGETSYDT
-1343 GSGSKEHDEGKVSY
+1343 GSVSY
-1357 TYRTTDKVDTT
+1357 SYRTPDEVITSA
-1368 PVSKETVTTTDAHVD
+1368 VSKTATTTTDAHVD

-1400 TVIVPPVTPPVDPDT
+1400 TVIVPPVTPPET
-1415 PDGPVEDETP
+1415 PVEDETP
-1425 DEVMTPETPELPAVQ
+1425 DEVVTPETPELPPVQ
-1440 DAAPDEVVLPAEPE
+1440 DATPDDAAPETPVLPSDAV

-1460 ATALPQTGV
+1460 ALPQTGV

-1483 LTIAGAFA
+1483 LMVVGAFT

>member
-31 GPDPAEDNAAPQA
+31 GPDSVEDNAAPQA
-44 EPVAE
+44 EP
-49 SSTPAPVA
+49 APVEGKTA
-57 EEGEKQEKV
+57 EGEVEGKEEKQE
-66 GEQEEF
+66 EF
-72 FPPPVNEEAKS
+72 VPPENDEAKKDD
-83 EEQAPAFG
+83 QAPAFG

-97 DIIIDYK
+97 DITIDYK
-104 PAEKPEEPGESG
+104 PAEKPEEP
-116 KDGETD
+116 
-122 GSEGSGETD
+122 GETD

-254 KDAKLGDYTVDKVEP
+254 KDAKLGGYTVDKVEP

-274 SKTLTLKKTSPTE
+274 SKTLTLKKTSEPET
-287 EKEMAA
+287 KKMSA
-293 EDIAKLLDVPEGGV
+293 EDVAKLLDVPEGGV
-307 EKKEELDE
+307 EKKTDD
-315 EGNPKTTYTL
+315 EGNTTYTL
-325 KKEEISTDENGNT
+325 KKEETSTDENGNT

-360 VLKVEKGTVDV
+360 KLKVEKGTETKKDQ
-371 NNEDLTTE
+371 DLSTE
-379 IELPSITAKN
+379 AELPDSITVKN
-389 TDETKTDV
+389 GKSELKVSKDILEKALDNGGTYTDTDKNITYTVTKK
-397 IEISSEKLGEMLQDE
+397 EESSTKLSNE
-412 YYNNVT
+412 
-418 GEYVYTE
+418 
-425 NVDGKEYTYKVK
+425 
-437 KMEDSKPLTN
+437 
-447 AQLAERLGEG
+447 QLAKRLGDG
-457 FTGDDNG
+457 FTYNAADDSIS
-464 VYYKGEKLTFDQMEA
+464 YKGEKLTISQND
-479 VRKTLSYTVEV
+479 VYRKLLSYDVTV
-490 TEVTKTPGQVEGGQE
+490 TETIKNEGQVEGGQA
-505 SIESAKET
+505 SIDKANND

-523 TDAARN
+523 TDAAKKT
-529 AGINVETDDFKN
+529 GINVDSEDFKN

-570 RYNGATVSAP
+570 CYDGATVSAP
-580 QPGTPDSSK
+580 EPSSSDPSK
-589 DTETRK
+589 NTETREDIK
-595 DVTDNVITGT
+595 DYTVTGT

-652 KKEDTVTSPD
+652 KKEETVTSPD

-680 LSDTEKEEIAWAELL
+680 LSDAEKADIAWAELL
-695 NQHPEYK
+695 KQHPEYK
-702 NKDELKAAGYNINI
+702 NEDELKAAGYNIDI
-716 SSMDFSGIK
+716 GSMDFSGIK
-725 CVEWTIDEL
+725 RVEWTIGTL

-741 AKDLN
+741 TKDLN

-821 VSADSIRLN
+821 VPADSIRLN

-840 GNETITVD
+840 GDETITVD

-894 KLLPGEEL
+894 NLLPGEEL

-947 KNSTYVA
+947 KSSTYVA

-990 YWKLTWW
+990 YWKSTWW

-1074 KGNQLVGLD
+1074 KGNQPVGLD
-1083 SKISWDDEGGEGNG
+1083 SKISWDDEGGEGDG
-1097 HYEYDRGT
+1097 HYEYDRGN

-1155 NAYLKATGS
+1155 NAYLEATGS
-1164 SKTAASLT
+1164 NKTAKDLSP
-1172 KKERDAIVGTYVV
+1172 KERNAIVGTYVV
-1185 QIGTTGTNSTGES
+1185 KIGTTGTNSTGES
-1198 GYQVYLKSSELT
+1198 GYQVYRKTSELT
-1210 AYGYMTRDANTCI
+1210 AYGYTCI

-1248 QVSEGKVV
+1248 QVREGKVV

-1285 NKQTTTHKTSESAT
+1285 NKQTTTHKTSERAT

-1331 TTFTEVLKKLFT
+1331 TTFTEVLKKFFT

-1389 ETRTVTVNGEE
+1389 ETRTVTVDGEE
-1400 TVIVPPVTPPVDPDT
+1400 TVIVPPVTPPET
-1415 PDGPVEDETP
+1415 PVEDETP
-1425 DEVMTPETPELPAVQ
+1425 DEVVTPETPELPPVQ
-1440 DAAPDEVVLPAEPE
+1440 DATPDDAAPETPVLPSDAV

-1460 ATALPQTGV
+1460 ALPQTGV

>member
-31 GPDPAEDNAAPQA
+31 GPDSVEDNAAPQA
-44 EPVAE
+44 EP
-49 SSTPAPVA
+49 APVEGKTA
-57 EEGEKQEKV
+57 EGEVEGEEEKQE
-66 GEQEEF
+66 EF
-72 FPPPVNEEAKS
+72 VPPVNDEAKKDD
-83 EEQAPAFG
+83 QAPAFG

-97 DIIIDYK
+97 DITIDYK
-104 PAEKPEEPGESG
+104 PAEKPEEPGKSG
-116 KDGETD
+116 EDGEAD

-254 KDAKLGDYTVDKVEP
+254 KDAKLGGYTVDKVEP

-307 EKKEELDE
+307 ERKEELDE

-325 KKEEISTDENGNT
+325 KKEETSTDENGNT

-360 VLKVEKGTVDV
+360 KLKVEKGTETKKDQ
-371 NNEDLTTE
+371 DLSTE
-379 IELPSITAKN
+379 AELPDSITVKN
-389 TDETKTDV
+389 GKSELKVSKDILEKALDNGGTYTDTDKNITYTVTKK
-397 IEISSEKLGEMLQDE
+397 EESSTKLSNE
-412 YYNNVT
+412 
-418 GEYVYTE
+418 
-425 NVDGKEYTYKVK
+425 
-437 KMEDSKPLTN
+437 
-447 AQLAERLGEG
+447 QLAKRLGDG
-457 FTGDDNG
+457 FTYNAADDSIS
-464 VYYKGEKLTFDQMEA
+464 YKGEKLTISQND
-479 VRKTLSYTVEV
+479 VYRKLLSYDVTV
-490 TEVTKTPGQVEGGQE
+490 TETIKNEGQVEGGQA
-505 SIESAKET
+505 SIDKANND

-523 TDAARN
+523 TDAAKKT
-529 AGINVETDDFKN
+529 GINVDSEDFKN

-570 RYNGATVSAP
+570 RYDGATVSAP

-605 AYVTGSNTWTES
+605 AYVPGSNTWTES

-632 PSLDGWTIASK
+632 PSLEGWTFDGI
-643 DPEKGTTTY
+643 DTEKGTTTY
-652 KKEDTVTSPD
+652 KKEETVTSPD

-680 LSDTEKEEIAWAELL
+680 LSDAEKADIAWAELL
-695 NQHPEYK
+695 KQHPEYK
-702 NKDELKAAGYNINI
+702 NEDELKAAGYNIDI
-716 SSMDFSGIK
+716 GSMDFSGIK
-725 CVEWTIDEL
+725 RVEWTIGTL

-741 AKDLN
+741 TKDLN

-761 KARTITVDGKTYDK
+761 NAGTITVDGNIYRN
-775 VTKTNDG
+775 VTKTDDG

-902 WIGNL
+902 WIG
-907 EVTDKTEKTDIIKYF
+907 KTKIDSTTKKEDIIKYF
-922 TTAISPENMSKDE
+922 TKAISPENMSKDE

-990 YWKLTWW
+990 YWKSTWLW
-997 GGYYYYTD
+997 YGYYYYTD

-1011 RVHSNTV
+1011 RVDNNTV

-1031 LASGSKLDLLPDKD
+1031 LASAGSA
-1045 DKVDQT
+1045 
-1051 DCVLV
+1051 
-1056 SKNLKLE
+1056 
-1063 WNYDAGNLVNG
+1063 AG
-1074 KGNQLVGLD
+1074 
-1083 SKISWDDEGGEGNG
+1083 
-1097 HYEYDRGT
+1097 RG
-1105 PNNCPD
+1105 
-1111 KSAYYKLTGTVAYD
+1111 
-1125 PIKEN
+1125 
-1130 GSIKLYQGQ
+1130 
-1139 RGDYWTPGIS
+1139 R
-1149 AEDQAI
+1149 
-1155 NAYLKATGS
+1155 
-1164 SKTAASLT
+1164 
-1172 KKERDAIVGTYVV
+1172 
-1185 QIGTTGTNSTGES
+1185 
-1198 GYQVYLKSSELT
+1198 
-1210 AYGYMTRDANTCI
+1210 
-1223 NSTYKRQDGT
+1223 
-1233 WGYVGGYDLMISKLT
+1233 
-1248 QVSEGKVV
+1248 
-1256 GQTESTIKTITAPLS
+1256 
-1271 IRSSQDFANRLLEL
+1271 
-1285 NKQTTTHKTSESAT
+1285 
-1299 AYGENTS
+1299 
-1306 GGFDG
+1306 
-1311 AYTQNKSETVTGS
+1311 
-1324 GTGKGHY
+1324 
-1331 TTFTEVLKKLFT
+1331 
-1343 GSGSKEHDEGKVSY
+1343 
-1357 TYRTTDKVDTT
+1357 
-1368 PVSKETVTTTDAHVD
+1368 
-1383 YNYTSI
+1383 
-1389 ETRTVTVNGEE
+1389 
-1400 TVIVPPVTPPVDPDT
+1400 
-1415 PDGPVEDETP
+1415 
-1425 DEVMTPETPELPAVQ
+1425 
-1440 DAAPDEVVLPAEPE
+1440 
-1454 LPAVQD
+1454 
-1460 ATALPQTGV
+1460 
-1469 NWMAALGMAFSGML
+1469 
-1483 LTIAGAFA
+1483 
-1491 SLKYKEKH
+1491 

>member
-1 MTNKK
+1 M
-6 LKLAAMSVAL
+6 
-16 TACVAAQPMAAHAVE
+16 
-31 GPDPAEDNAAPQA
+31 
-44 EPVAE
+44 
-49 SSTPAPVA
+49 
-57 EEGEKQEKV
+57 
-66 GEQEEF
+66 
-72 FPPPVNEEAKS
+72 NEEAKS

-97 DIIIDYK
+97 DITIDYK
-104 PAEKPEEPGESG
+104 PAAKPEEPGE
-116 KDGETD
+116 
-122 GSEGSGETD
+122 TD
-131 ETENPDGTYV
+131 EPETPGDTHL

-148 SKKDEAT
+148 SKKNEAT

-161 GEATKEETPDSS
+161 GTATKEETPDSS

-242 LGKDV
+242 LGQDV
-247 RPDWKTD
+247 RPDWKTN
-254 KDAKLGDYTVDKVEP
+254 KDAKLGGYTVDKVEP

-274 SKTLTLKKTSPTE
+274 SKTLTLKKTSEPET
-287 EKEMAA
+287 KEMSA
-293 EDIAKLLDVPEGGV
+293 EDVAKLLDVPEGGV
-307 EKKEELDE
+307 ERKEELDE

-325 KKEEISTDENGNT
+325 KKEETSTDENGNT

-371 NNEDLTTE
+371 DDKDLTTKV
-379 IELPSITAKN
+379 ELPSITAKN

-397 IEISSEKLGEMLQDE
+397 IEISSEKLGEMLKDE

-437 KMEDSKPLTN
+437 KTENTKPLTH
-447 AQLAERLGEG
+447 AQLADRLGEG

-464 VYYKGEKLTFDQMEA
+464 VYYKGEKLNLDQMEA

-505 SIESAKET
+505 SIKSAEET

-523 TDAARN
+523 TDAAKKT
-529 AGINVETDDFKN
+529 GINVDSEDFKN

-570 RYNGATVSAP
+570 RYNGATVSTDL
-580 QPGTPDSSK
+580 GTPDSSK
-589 DTETRK
+589 DTETREDVK
-595 DVTDNVITGT
+595 DYTVTGT

-652 KKEDTVTSPD
+652 KKEETVTSPD

-725 CVEWTIDEL
+725 RVEWTIDEL

-761 KARTITVDGKTYDK
+761 KARTITVDGKTYDN

-840 GNETITVD
+840 GDETITVD

-869 DIIKDNKDLEKAYD
+869 GIIKDDKDLEKAYD

-894 KLLPGEEL
+894 KLQPGEEL
-902 WIGNL
+902 RIG
-907 EVTDKTEKTDIIKYF
+907 ETKIDSTTQKEDIIKYF
-922 TTAISPENMSKDE
+922 TKAISPDDMSKDE

-947 KNSTYVA
+947 KSSTYVA

-976 KSFSKAPDGSKIEV
+976 KYFSKAPDDSKIEV
-990 YWKLTWW
+990 YWKWTWW

-1018 HYEEQ
+1018 HSEEQ
-1023 RDDIGHLD
+1023 RDDIKHLD
-1031 LASGSKLDLLPDKD
+1031 LASGSKLDLLPDED
-1045 DKVDQT
+1045 GKVNQT

-1056 SKNLKLE
+1056 SKDLKLE

-1074 KGNQLVGLD
+1074 KGNQPVGLD
-1083 SKISWDDEGGEGNG
+1083 SKISWDDEGGEGDG
-1097 HYEYDRGT
+1097 HYEYDRGN
-1105 PNNCPD
+1105 PNKNPD

-1125 PIKEN
+1125 PIKDKD

-1139 RGDYWTPGIS
+1139 WGDYWNPGIS
-1149 AEDQAI
+1149 AEDEAI

-1164 SKTAASLT
+1164 SKTYRDLT
-1172 KKERDAIVGTYVV
+1172 TKERNAIVGTYVV
-1185 QIGTTGTNSTGES
+1185 KIGTTGTNSTGES

-1210 AYGYMTRDANTCI
+1210 AYGYMSRDANTCI

-1248 QVSEGKVV
+1248 QVSEGKVI

-1271 IRSSQDFANRLLEL
+1271 IRSSQDFAKRLLEL
-1285 NKQTTTHKTSESAT
+1285 NKQTTTTHKTGEGAT

-1306 GGFDG
+1306 GDFDG
-1311 AYTQNKSETVTGS
+1311 TYTQKKSETVEAS
-1324 GTGKGHY
+1324 GTGSGHY
-1331 TTFTEVLKKLFT
+1331 TTFTEVLKKIFS
-1343 GSGSKEHDEGKVSY
+1343 GSGSKEHDEGSVSY
-1357 TYRTTDKVDTT
+1357 THRTTDKVNTT
-1368 PVSKETVTTTDAHVD
+1368 PVSKETMTTTDAHVD

-1400 TVIVPPVTPPVDPDT
+1400 TVIVPPVTPPET
-1415 PDGPVEDETP
+1415 PVEDETP
-1425 DEVMTPETPELPAVQ
+1425 DEVVMTPETPELPPVQ
-1440 DAAPDEVVLPAEPE
+1440 DATPDAPVLPSDAV

-1460 ATALPQTGV
+1460 ALPQTGV

>member
-1 MTNKK
+1 M
-6 LKLAAMSVAL
+6 
-16 TACVAAQPMAAHAVE
+16 
-31 GPDPAEDNAAPQA
+31 
-44 EPVAE
+44 
-49 SSTPAPVA
+49 
-57 EEGEKQEKV
+57 
-66 GEQEEF
+66 
-72 FPPPVNEEAKS
+72 NEEAKKDD
-83 EEQAPAFG
+83 QAPAFG
-91 PGTKTD
+91 PGTKTE
-97 DIIIDYK
+97 DITIDYK
-104 PAEKPEEPGESG
+104 PAEKPEQPGKSG
-116 KDGETD
+116 EDGEAD

-228 TDTKKGEEINLDDE
+228 TDTKKGEEIDLDDE

-247 RPDWKTD
+247 RPNWKTD

-269 AKDGN
+269 AEDGN
-274 SKTLTLKKTSPTE
+274 SKELTLKKTSPTE

-307 EKKEELDE
+307 EKKTDN
-315 EGNPKTTYTL
+315 EGNTTYTL
-325 KKEEISTDENGNT
+325 KKEETSTDENGNT

-360 VLKVEKGTVDV
+360 VLKVEKGTETKKDQ
-371 NNEDLTTE
+371 DLSTE
-379 IELPSITAKN
+379 AELPDSITVKN
-389 TDETKTDV
+389 GKSELKVSKDILEKALDNGGTYTDTDKNITYTVTKK
-397 IEISSEKLGEMLQDE
+397 EESSTKLSNE
-412 YYNNVT
+412 
-418 GEYVYTE
+418 
-425 NVDGKEYTYKVK
+425 
-437 KMEDSKPLTN
+437 
-447 AQLAERLGEG
+447 QLAKRLGDG
-457 FTGDDNG
+457 FTYNAADDSIS
-464 VYYKGEKLTFDQMEA
+464 YKGEKLTISQND
-479 VRKTLSYTVEV
+479 VYRKLLSYDVTV
-490 TEVTKTPGQVEGGQE
+490 TETIKNEGQVEGGQA
-505 SIESAKET
+505 SIDKANND

-523 TDAARN
+523 TDAAKKT
-529 AGINVETDDFKN
+529 GINVDSEDFKN

-570 RYNGATVSAP
+570 CYDGATVSAP
-580 QPGTPDSSK
+580 EPGSSDPSK
-589 DTETRK
+589 NTETREDIK
-595 DVTDNVITGT
+595 DYTVTGT

-632 PSLDGWTIASK
+632 PSLEGWTFDGI
-643 DPEKGTTTY
+643 DTEKGTTTY
-652 KKEDTVTSPD
+652 KKEETVTSPD

-668 TRTCTITESSAS
+668 TRTCTIKESSAS
-680 LSDTEKEEIAWAELL
+680 LTDAEKEEIAWKEL
-695 NQHPEYK
+695 Q
-702 NKDELKAAGYNINI
+702 NKSGKDKATLLQEGYSIDI
-716 SSMDFSGIK
+716 GSMDFSGIK
-725 CVEWTIDEL
+725 RVEWTIDTL

-741 AKDLN
+741 TKDLN

-761 KARTITVDGKTYDK
+761 NAGTITVDGNIYRN
-775 VTKTNDG
+775 VTKTDDG

-791 GVKTTYTFTKQA
+791 GVKTTYTFTKKA

-840 GNETITVD
+840 GDETITVD

-869 DIIKDNKDLEKAYD
+869 GIIKDDKDLEKAYD

-894 KLLPGEEL
+894 KLQPGEEL
-902 WIGNL
+902 RIG
-907 EVTDKTEKTDIIKYF
+907 ETKIDSTTKKEDIIKYF
-922 TTAISPENMSKDE
+922 TKAISPDNMSKDE

-964 KNYYSGEKTDEF
+964 KNYYSGEKTGEF
-976 KSFSKAPDGSKIEV
+976 KYFSKAPDGSKIEV
-990 YWKLTWW
+990 YWKSTWGW
-997 GGYYYYTD
+997 NGYYYYTD
-1005 ANGQEV
+1005 ANGHEV
-1011 RVHSNTV
+1011 RVDSNTV
-1018 HYEEQ
+1018 HSEEQ

-1045 DKVDQT
+1045 GKVDQT

-1074 KGNQLVGLD
+1074 KDNQTVGLD
-1083 SKISWDDEGGEGNG
+1083 SKISWDDEGGEGSG
-1097 HYEYDRGT
+1097 HYEYDRGNR
-1105 PNNCPD
+1105 NNNPD

-1139 RGDYWTPGIS
+1139 WGDYWNPGIS
-1149 AEDQAI
+1149 AEDEAI

-1164 SKTAASLT
+1164 SKTYRDLT
-1172 KKERDAIVGTYVV
+1172 TKERNAIVGTYVV
-1185 QIGTTGTNSTGES
+1185 KIGTTGTNSTGES

-1210 AYGYMTRDANTCI
+1210 AYGYMSRDANTCI

-1233 WGYVGGYDLMISKLT
+1233 WGYVGGYDLMISELT
-1248 QVSEGKVV
+1248 QVREGKVV

-1271 IRSSQDFANRLLEL
+1271 IRSSQDFAKRLLEL
-1285 NKQTTTHKTSESAT
+1285 NKQTTTTHKTGEGAT

-1306 GGFDG
+1306 GDFDG
-1311 AYTQNKSETVTGS
+1311 TYTQKKSETVEAS
-1324 GTGKGHY
+1324 GTGSGHY
-1331 TTFTEVLKKLFT
+1331 TTFTEVLKKIFS
-1343 GSGSKEHDEGKVSY
+1343 GSGSKEHDEGSVSY
-1357 TYRTTDKVDTT
+1357 THRTTDKVNTT

-1400 TVIVPPVTPPVDPDT
+1400 TVIVPPVTPPET
-1415 PDGPVEDETP
+1415 PVEDETP
-1425 DEVMTPETPELPAVQ
+1425 DEVVTPETPELPPVQ
-1440 DAAPDEVVLPAEPE
+1440 DATPDAPVLPSDAV

-1460 ATALPQTGV
+1460 ALPQTGV

>member
-31 GPDPAEDNAAPQA
+31 GPDSVEDNAAPQA
-44 EPVAE
+44 EP
-49 SSTPAPVA
+49 APVEGKTA
-57 EEGEKQEKV
+57 EGEVEGEEEKQE
-66 GEQEEF
+66 EF
-72 FPPPVNEEAKS
+72 VPPVNDEAKKDD
-83 EEQAPAFG
+83 QAPAFG
-91 PGTKTD
+91 PGTNTD
-97 DIIIDYK
+97 DITIDYK
-104 PAEKPEEPGESG
+104 PAEKPEEP
-116 KDGETD
+116 
-122 GSEGSGETD
+122 GETD

-148 SKKDEAT
+148 NKKNEET

-183 EVKKGDPVVGKD
+183 EVKKGESVVGKD

-205 TETTGTETTTTTGT
+205 TETTGTQTTTTTGT
-219 GKADSSTTI
+219 GEAKSETTI

-254 KDAKLGDYTVDKVEP
+254 KDAKLGGYTVDKVEP

-274 SKTLTLKKTSPTE
+274 SKTLTLKKTSEPET
-287 EKEMAA
+287 KEMSA
-293 EDIAKLLDVPEGGV
+293 EDVAKLLDVPEDGV
-307 EKKEELDE
+307 EKKTDDE
-315 EGNPKTTYTL
+315 GKTTYIL
-325 KKEEISTDENGNT
+325 KKEETSTDENGNT

-349 NTVETTTETTL
+349 NTVETRTETTL
-360 VLKVEKGTVDV
+360 KLKVEKGTVDV

-397 IEISSEKLGEMLQDE
+397 IEISSEKLGEMLKDE
-412 YYNNVT
+412 YYNNDT

-425 NVDGKEYTYKVK
+425 TDANGKEYTYKVK
-437 KMEDSKPLTN
+437 KTEDTKQLTN
-447 AQLAERLGEG
+447 EQLAKRLGEG

-464 VYYKGEKLTFDQMEA
+464 VYYKGEKLSFDQKEA

-505 SIESAKET
+505 SIKSAEEA

-570 RYNGATVSAP
+570 RYDGATVSAP

-589 DTETRK
+589 GTETRK

-605 AYVTGSNTWTES
+605 AYVNGSNTWTES
-617 GSLNGTYVKPGSGEL
+617 GSLNGTYVKPDSGEL
-632 PSLDGWTIASK
+632 PSLDGWTVDTN
-643 DPEKGTTTY
+643 DPEKGTTIY

-662 GTSTKI
+662 GTITKI

-725 CVEWTIDEL
+725 RVEWTIYEL

-821 VSADSIRLN
+821 VPADSIRLN

-840 GNETITVD
+840 GDETITVD

-947 KNSTYVA
+947 KSSTYVA

-990 YWKLTWW
+990 YWKSTWW

-1045 DKVDQT
+1045 GNVDQT

-1074 KGNQLVGLD
+1074 KGNQPVGLD
-1083 SKISWDDEGGEGNG
+1083 SKISWDDEGGEGDG
-1097 HYEYDRGT
+1097 HYEYDRGN

-1130 GSIKLYQGQ
+1130 GNIKLYQG
-1139 RGDYWTPGIS
+1139 GFDDYWYWVS

-1164 SKTAASLT
+1164 NKTAASLT

-1185 QIGTTGTNSTGES
+1185 KIGTTGTNSTGES
-1198 GYQVYLKSSELT
+1198 GYQVYLKTSELT
-1210 AYGYMTRDANTCI
+1210 AYGYMSRDANTCI
-1223 NSTYKRQDGT
+1223 NSTYKRQTNSWD
-1233 WGYVGGYDLMISKLT
+1233 YVGGYDLMISKLT

-1271 IRSSQDFANRLLEL
+1271 IRSSQDFAKRLLEL
-1285 NKQTTTHKTSESAT
+1285 NKQTTTTHKTGEGAT

-1306 GGFDG
+1306 GDFDG
-1311 AYTQNKSETVTGS
+1311 TYTQKKSETVEGS

-1331 TTFTEVLKKLFT
+1331 TTFTEVLKKIFS
-1343 GSGSKEHDEGKVSY
+1343 GSGSKEHDEGSVSY
-1357 TYRTTDKVDTT
+1357 THRTTDKVNTT
-1368 PVSKETVTTTDAHVD
+1368 PVSKETVTTTDAHVG

-1400 TVIVPPVTPPVDPDT
+1400 TVIVPPVTPPVT
-1415 PDGPVEDETP
+1415 PPETPVEDETP
-1425 DEVMTPETPELPAVQ
+1425 NEVVTPETPELPPVQ
-1440 DAAPDEVVLPAEPE
+1440 DATPDAPVLPSDAV

-1460 ATALPQTGV
+1460 ALPQTGV
-1469 NWMAALGMAFSGML
+1469 NWFTALGMAFSGML
-1483 LTIAGAFA
+1483 LMVVGAFT

>member
-1 MTNKK
+1 M
-6 LKLAAMSVAL
+6 
-16 TACVAAQPMAAHAVE
+16 
-31 GPDPAEDNAAPQA
+31 
-44 EPVAE
+44 
-49 SSTPAPVA
+49 
-57 EEGEKQEKV
+57 
-66 GEQEEF
+66 
-72 FPPPVNEEAKS
+72 NEEAKKDD
-83 EEQAPAFG
+83 QAPAFG

-104 PAEKPEEPGESG
+104 PAEKPEEPGKSG
-116 KDGETD
+116 EDGEAD

-228 TDTKKGEEINLDDE
+228 TDTKKGEEIDLNKE
-242 LGKDV
+242 LGEV

-254 KDAKLGDYTVDKVEP
+254 KDATLGDYTVKEVEP
-269 AKDGN
+269 SEDGN
-274 SKTLTLKKTSPTE
+274 SKELTLKKTSPTE

-307 EKKEELDE
+307 EKKTDD
-315 EGNPKTTYTL
+315 EGNTTYTL
-325 KKEEISTDENGNT
+325 KKEETSTDENGNT
-338 VTRVTY
+338 VTRTTY
-344 YKITG
+344 YEITG
-349 NTVETTTETTL
+349 TSVKTRTETTL
-360 VLKVEKGTVDV
+360 KLKVEKGTETKKDQ
-371 NNEDLTTE
+371 DLSTE
-379 IELPSITAKN
+379 AELPDSITVKN
-389 TDETKTDV
+389 GKSELKVSKDILEKALDNGGTYTDTDKNITYTVTKK
-397 IEISSEKLGEMLQDE
+397 EESSTKLSNE
-412 YYNNVT
+412 
-418 GEYVYTE
+418 
-425 NVDGKEYTYKVK
+425 
-437 KMEDSKPLTN
+437 
-447 AQLAERLGEG
+447 QLAKRLGDG
-457 FTGDDNG
+457 FTYNAADDSIS
-464 VYYKGEKLTFDQMEA
+464 YKGEKLTISQND
-479 VRKTLSYTVEV
+479 VYRKLLSYDVTV
-490 TEVTKTPGQVEGGQE
+490 TETIKNEGQVEGGQA
-505 SIESAKET
+505 SIDKANND

-523 TDAARN
+523 TDAAKKT
-529 AGINVETDDFKN
+529 GINVDSEDFKN

-570 RYNGATVSAP
+570 RYDGATVSAP
-580 QPGTPDSSK
+580 QPGSSDPSK
-589 DTETRK
+589 DTETREDIK
-595 DVTDNVITGT
+595 DYTVTGT

-632 PSLDGWTIASK
+632 PSLEGWTFDGI
-643 DPEKGTTTY
+643 DTEKGTTTY
-652 KKEDTVTSPD
+652 KKEETVTSPD

-680 LSDTEKEEIAWAELL
+680 LSDAEKEEIAWKEL
-695 NQHPEYK
+695 Q
-702 NKDELKAAGYNINI
+702 NKTGKDKATLLQEGYSIDI
-716 SSMDFSGIK
+716 GSMDFSGIK
-725 CVEWTIDEL
+725 RVEWTIDTL

-741 AKDLN
+741 TKDLN

-761 KARTITVDGKTYDK
+761 NAGTITVDGNIYRN
-775 VTKTNDG
+775 VTKTDDG

-791 GVKTTYTFTKQA
+791 GVKTTYTFTKKA

-840 GNETITVD
+840 GDETITVD

-869 DIIKDNKDLEKAYD
+869 GIIKDDKDLEKAYD

-894 KLLPGEEL
+894 KLQPGEEL
-902 WIGNL
+902 RIG
-907 EVTDKTEKTDIIKYF
+907 ETKIDSTTKKEDIIKYF
-922 TTAISPENMSKDE
+922 TKAISPDNMSKDE

-964 KNYYSGEKTDEF
+964 KNYYSGEKTGEF
-976 KSFSKAPDGSKIEV
+976 KYFSKAPDGSKIEV
-990 YWKLTWW
+990 YWKSTWGW
-997 GGYYYYTD
+997 NGYYYYTD
-1005 ANGQEV
+1005 ANGHEV
-1011 RVHSNTV
+1011 RVDSNTV
-1018 HYEEQ
+1018 HSEEQ

-1031 LASGSKLDLLPDKD
+1031 LASGSKLDLLPDED
-1045 DKVDQT
+1045 GKVNQT

-1063 WNYDAGNLVNG
+1063 WNYDAGKLVNG
-1074 KGNQLVGLD
+1074 KDNQTVGLD
-1083 SKISWDDEGGEGNG
+1083 SKISWDDEGGEGDG
-1097 HYEYDRGT
+1097 HYEYDRGN
-1105 PNNCPD
+1105 PNKNPD

-1125 PIKEN
+1125 PIKDKD

-1139 RGDYWTPGIS
+1139 WGDYWNPGIS
-1149 AEDQAI
+1149 AEDEAI

-1164 SKTAASLT
+1164 SKTYRDLT
-1172 KKERDAIVGTYVV
+1172 TKERNAIVGTYVV
-1185 QIGTTGTNSTGES
+1185 KIGTTGTNSTGES

-1210 AYGYMTRDANTCI
+1210 AYGYMSRDANTCI

-1233 WGYVGGYDLMISKLT
+1233 WGYVGGYDLMISELT
-1248 QVSEGKVV
+1248 QVREGKVV

-1271 IRSSQDFANRLLEL
+1271 IRSSQDFAKRLLEL
-1285 NKQTTTHKTSESAT
+1285 NKQTTTTHKTGEGAT

-1306 GGFDG
+1306 GDFDG
-1311 AYTQNKSETVTGS
+1311 TYTQKKSETVEGS

-1331 TTFTEVLKKLFT
+1331 TTFTEVLKKIFS
-1343 GSGSKEHDEGKVSY
+1343 GSGSKEHDEGSVSY
-1357 TYRTTDKVDTT
+1357 THRTTDKVNTT
-1368 PVSKETVTTTDAHVD
+1368 PVSKETVTTTDAHVG

-1400 TVIVPPVTPPVDPDT
+1400 TVIVPPVTPPET
-1415 PDGPVEDETP
+1415 PVEDETP
-1425 DEVMTPETPELPAVQ
+1425 DEVVTPETPELPPVQ
-1440 DAAPDEVVLPAEPE
+1440 DATPDAPVLPSDAV

-1460 ATALPQTGV
+1460 ALPQTGV

-1483 LTIAGAFA
+1483 LMVVGAFT

>member
-31 GPDPAEDNAAPQA
+31 GPDSVEDNAAPQA
-44 EPVAE
+44 EPVVE
-49 SSTPAPVA
+49 NSTPAPVA
-57 EEGEKQEKV
+57 EEGEKQEEA

-72 FPPPVNEEAKS
+72 VPPVNDEAKKDD
-83 EEQAPAFG
+83 QAPAFG

-104 PAEKPEEPGESG
+104 PAEKPEEPGKSG
-116 KDGETD
+116 EDGEVD

-183 EVKKGDPVVGKD
+183 EVKKGESVVGKD

-205 TETTGTETTTTTGT
+205 TETTGTQTTTTTGI

-254 KDAKLGDYTVDKVEP
+254 KDAKLGGYTVDKVEP

-274 SKTLTLKKTSPTE
+274 SKTLTLKKTSEPET
-287 EKEMAA
+287 KEMSA
-293 EDIAKLLDVPEGGV
+293 EDVAKLLDVPEDGV
-307 EKKEELDE
+307 EKKTDDE
-315 EGNPKTTYTL
+315 GKTTYIL
-325 KKEEISTDENGNT
+325 NKEETSTDENGNT

-437 KMEDSKPLTN
+437 KTEDSKPLTN

-464 VYYKGEKLTFDQMEA
+464 VYYKGEKLNFDQMEA

-490 TEVTKTPGQVEGGQE
+490 TEVTKTPGQVEGGPE
-505 SIESAKET
+505 SIKSAEET

-570 RYNGATVSAP
+570 RYDGATVSAP
-580 QPGTPDSSK
+580 QPGSSDPIK

-605 AYVTGSNTWTES
+605 AYVNGSNTWTES
-617 GSLNGTYVKPGSGEL
+617 GSLNGTYVKPDSGEL
-632 PSLDGWTIASK
+632 PSLDGWTVDSK
-643 DPEKGTTTY
+643 DPEKGTTIY
-652 KKEDTVTSPD
+652 KKEDTVTLSD

-668 TRTCTITESSAS
+668 TRTCTITESSAP
-680 LSDTEKEEIAWAELL
+680 LTDTEKEEIAWNEL
-695 NQHPEYK
+695 Q
-702 NKDELKAAGYNINI
+702 NKTGKDKATLIQEGYSIDI
-716 SSMDFSGIK
+716 GSMDFSGIK
-725 CVEWTIDEL
+725 RVEWTIDEL

-840 GNETITVD
+840 GDETITVD

-947 KNSTYVA
+947 KSSTYVA

-990 YWKLTWW
+990 YWKWTRW

-1045 DKVDQT
+1045 GNVDQT

-1056 SKNLKLE
+1056 SKNLE

-1074 KGNQLVGLD
+1074 KGNQPVGLD
-1083 SKISWDDEGGEGNG
+1083 SKISWDDEGGKGNG
-1097 HYEYDRGT
+1097 HYEYDRGN

-1130 GSIKLYQGQ
+1130 GNIKLYQG
-1139 RGDYWTPGIS
+1139 GFDDYWYWVS

-1164 SKTAASLT
+1164 NKTAASLT

-1185 QIGTTGTNSTGES
+1185 KIGTTGTNSTGES
-1198 GYQVYLKSSELT
+1198 GYQVYLKTSELT
-1210 AYGYMTRDANTCI
+1210 AYGYMSRDANTCI
-1223 NSTYKRQDGT
+1223 NSTYKRQTNSWD
-1233 WGYVGGYDLMISKLT
+1233 YVGGYDLMISKLT

-1285 NKQTTTHKTSESAT
+1285 NQQTTTHKTSERAT

-1311 AYTQNKSETVTGS
+1311 AYTQDKSETVTGS

-1331 TTFTEVLKKLFT
+1331 TTFTEVLKKLFSGKGETSYDT
-1343 GSGSKEHDEGKVSY
+1343 GSVSY
-1357 TYRTTDKVDTT
+1357 SYRTTDKVNTT

-1400 TVIVPPVTPPVDPDT
+1400 TVIVPPVDPDT

-1425 DEVMTPETPELPAVQ
+1425 DEVVTPETPELPPVQ
-1440 DAAPDEVVLPAEPE
+1440 DATPDDAAPETPVLPSDVV

-1460 ATALPQTGV
+1460 ALPQTGV

>member
-1 MTNKK
+1 M
-6 LKLAAMSVAL
+6 
-16 TACVAAQPMAAHAVE
+16 
-31 GPDPAEDNAAPQA
+31 
-44 EPVAE
+44 
-49 SSTPAPVA
+49 
-57 EEGEKQEKV
+57 
-66 GEQEEF
+66 
-72 FPPPVNEEAKS
+72 NEEAKKDD
-83 EEQAPAFG
+83 QAPAFG

-104 PAEKPEEPGESG
+104 PAEKPEEPGKSG
-116 KDGETD
+116 EDGEAD

-228 TDTKKGEEINLDDE
+228 TDTKKGEEIDLNKE
-242 LGKDV
+242 LGEV

-254 KDAKLGDYTVDKVEP
+254 KDATLGDYTVKEVEP
-269 AKDGN
+269 SEDGN
-274 SKTLTLKKTSPTE
+274 SKELTLKKTSPTE

-307 EKKEELDE
+307 EKKTDD
-315 EGNPKTTYTL
+315 EGNTTYTL
-325 KKEEISTDENGNT
+325 KKEETSTDENGNT
-338 VTRVTY
+338 VTRTTY
-344 YKITG
+344 YEITG
-349 NTVETTTETTL
+349 TSVKTRTETTL
-360 VLKVEKGTVDV
+360 KLKVEKGTETKKDQ
-371 NNEDLTTE
+371 DLSTE
-379 IELPSITAKN
+379 AELPDSITVKN
-389 TDETKTDV
+389 GKSELKVSKDILEKALDNGGTYTDTDKNITYTVTKK
-397 IEISSEKLGEMLQDE
+397 EESSTKLSNE
-412 YYNNVT
+412 
-418 GEYVYTE
+418 
-425 NVDGKEYTYKVK
+425 
-437 KMEDSKPLTN
+437 
-447 AQLAERLGEG
+447 QLAKRLGDG
-457 FTGDDNG
+457 FTYNAADDSIS
-464 VYYKGEKLTFDQMEA
+464 YKGEKLTISQND
-479 VRKTLSYTVEV
+479 VYRKLLSYDVTV
-490 TEVTKTPGQVEGGQE
+490 TETIKNEGQVEGGQA
-505 SIESAKET
+505 SIDKANND

-523 TDAARN
+523 TDAAKKT
-529 AGINVETDDFKN
+529 GINVDSEDFKN

-570 RYNGATVSAP
+570 RYDGATVSAP
-580 QPGTPDSSK
+580 QPGSSDPSK
-589 DTETRK
+589 DTETREDIK
-595 DVTDNVITGT
+595 DYTVTGT

-632 PSLDGWTIASK
+632 PSLEGWTFDGI
-643 DPEKGTTTY
+643 DTEKGTTTY
-652 KKEDTVTSPD
+652 KKEETVTSPD

-680 LSDTEKEEIAWAELL
+680 LSDAEKEEIAWKEL
-695 NQHPEYK
+695 Q
-702 NKDELKAAGYNINI
+702 NKTGKDKATLLLECYIIDIG
-716 SSMDFSGIK
+716 SMDFSGIK
-725 CVEWTIDEL
+725 RVEWTIDTL

-741 AKDLN
+741 TKDLN

-761 KARTITVDGKTYDK
+761 NAGTITVDGNIYRN
-775 VTKTNDG
+775 VTKTDDG

-791 GVKTTYTFTKQA
+791 GVKTTYTFTKKA

-840 GNETITVD
+840 GDETITVD

-869 DIIKDNKDLEKAYD
+869 GIIKDDKDLEKAYD

-894 KLLPGEEL
+894 KLQPGEEL
-902 WIGNL
+902 RIG
-907 EVTDKTEKTDIIKYF
+907 ETKIDSTTKKEDIIKYF
-922 TTAISPENMSKDE
+922 TKAISPDNMSKDE

-964 KNYYSGEKTDEF
+964 KNYYSGEKTGEF
-976 KSFSKAPDGSKIEV
+976 KYFSKAPDGSKIEV
-990 YWKLTWW
+990 YWKSTWGW
-997 GGYYYYTD
+997 NGYYYYTD
-1005 ANGQEV
+1005 ANGHEV
-1011 RVHSNTV
+1011 RVDSNTV
-1018 HYEEQ
+1018 HSEEQ

-1031 LASGSKLDLLPDKD
+1031 LASGSKLDLLPDED
-1045 DKVDQT
+1045 GKVNQT

-1063 WNYDAGNLVNG
+1063 WNYDAGKLVNG
-1074 KGNQLVGLD
+1074 KDNQTVGLD
-1083 SKISWDDEGGEGNG
+1083 SKISWDDEGGEGDG
-1097 HYEYDRGT
+1097 HYEYDRGN
-1105 PNNCPD
+1105 PNKNPD

-1125 PIKEN
+1125 PIKDKD

-1139 RGDYWTPGIS
+1139 WGDYWNPGIS
-1149 AEDQAI
+1149 AEDEAI

-1164 SKTAASLT
+1164 SKTYRDLT
-1172 KKERDAIVGTYVV
+1172 TKERNAIVGTYVV
-1185 QIGTTGTNSTGES
+1185 KIGTTGTNSTGES

-1210 AYGYMTRDANTCI
+1210 AYGYMSRDANTCI

-1233 WGYVGGYDLMISKLT
+1233 WGYVGGYDLMISELT
-1248 QVSEGKVV
+1248 QVREGKVV

-1271 IRSSQDFANRLLEL
+1271 IRSSQDFAKRLLEL
-1285 NKQTTTHKTSESAT
+1285 NKQTTTTHKTGEGAT

-1306 GGFDG
+1306 GDFDG
-1311 AYTQNKSETVTGS
+1311 TYTQKKSETVEGS

-1331 TTFTEVLKKLFT
+1331 TTFTEVLKKIFS
-1343 GSGSKEHDEGKVSY
+1343 GSGSKEHDEGSVSY
-1357 TYRTTDKVDTT
+1357 THRTTDKVNTT
-1368 PVSKETVTTTDAHVD
+1368 PVSKETVTTTDAHVG

-1400 TVIVPPVTPPVDPDT
+1400 TVIVPPVTPPET
-1415 PDGPVEDETP
+1415 PVEDETP
-1425 DEVMTPETPELPAVQ
+1425 DEVVTPETPELPPVQ
-1440 DAAPDEVVLPAEPE
+1440 DATPDAPVLPSDAV

-1460 ATALPQTGV
+1460 ALPQTGV

>member
-1 MTNKK
+1 MLWK
-6 LKLAAMSVAL
+6 
-16 TACVAAQPMAAHAVE
+16 
-31 GPDPAEDNAAPQA
+31 APTL
-44 EPVAE
+44 PRI
-49 SSTPAPVA
+49 TLPRRPNPPLW
-57 EEGEKQEKV
+57 KV
-66 GEQEEF
+66 RPQKARSRAKRASRRSL
-72 FPPPVNEEAKS
+72 PPPVNEEAKS

-97 DIIIDYK
+97 DITIDYK
-104 PAEKPEEPGESG
+104 PAEKPEQPGKSG
-116 KDGETD
+116 EDGEAD

-161 GEATKEETPDSS
+161 GTATKEETPDSS

-254 KDAKLGDYTVDKVEP
+254 KDAKLGGYTVDKVEP

-293 EDIAKLLDVPEGGV
+293 EDIAKLLDVPEDGL
-307 EKKEELDE
+307 EKKTDD
-315 EGNPKTTYTL
+315 EGNTTYTL
-325 KKEEISTDENGNT
+325 KKEETSTDENGNT

-371 NNEDLTTE
+371 DDKDLTTKV
-379 IELPSITAKN
+379 ELPSIK
-389 TDETKTDV
+389 DE
-397 IEISSEKLGEMLQDE
+397 S
-412 YYNNVT
+412 
-418 GEYVYTE
+418 
-425 NVDGKEYTYKVK
+425 GKEILSAKQLNDLLKDQKPGEDGTYKIEK
-437 KMEDSKPLTN
+437 EANGKTYLYTITESTDQGTLLTN
-447 AQLAERLGEG
+447 EQLADRLGDG
-457 FTGDDNG
+457 FTADDNG
-464 VYYKGEKLTFDQMEA
+464 VYYKGEKLNLDQMEA

-490 TEVTKTPGQVEGGQE
+490 TEVTKAPDQVEGGQE
-505 SIESAKET
+505 SIKSAEET

-523 TDAARN
+523 TDAAKKT
-529 AGINVETDDFKN
+529 GINVDSEDFKN

-570 RYNGATVSAP
+570 RYNGATVSTDL
-580 QPGTPDSSK
+580 GTPDSSK
-589 DTETRK
+589 DTETREDVK
-595 DVTDNVITGT
+595 DYTVTGT

-617 GSLNGTYVKPGSGEL
+617 DSLNGTYVKPGSGEL

-652 KKEDTVTSPD
+652 KKEETVTSPD

-680 LSDTEKEEIAWAELL
+680 LSDAEKEEIAWAELL

-725 CVEWTIDEL
+725 RVEWTIDEL

-741 AKDLN
+741 TKDLN

-761 KARTITVDGKTYDK
+761 KAGTITVDGNIYRN
-775 VTKTNDG
+775 VTKTDDG

-791 GVKTTYTFTKQA
+791 GVKTTYTFTKKA

-840 GNETITVD
+840 GDETITVD

-869 DIIKDNKDLEKAYD
+869 GIIKDDKDLEKAYD

-894 KLLPGEEL
+894 KLQPGEEL
-902 WIGNL
+902 RIG
-907 EVTDKTEKTDIIKYF
+907 ETKIDSTTKKEDIIKYF
-922 TTAISPENMSKDE
+922 TKAISPDDMSKDE

-947 KNSTYVA
+947 KSSTYVA

-976 KSFSKAPDGSKIEV
+976 KYFSKAPDDSKIEV
-990 YWKLTWW
+990 YWKWTWW

-1018 HYEEQ
+1018 HSEEQ

-1031 LASGSKLDLLPDKD
+1031 LASGSKLDLLPDED
-1045 DKVDQT
+1045 GKVNQT

-1056 SKNLKLE
+1056 SKDLKLE
-1063 WNYDAGNLVNG
+1063 WNYDAGKLVNG
-1074 KGNQLVGLD
+1074 KDNQTVGLD
-1083 SKISWDDEGGEGNG
+1083 SKISWDDEGGKGSG
-1097 HYEYDRGT
+1097 HYEYDRGD
-1105 PNNCPD
+1105 PNKNPD

-1139 RGDYWTPGIS
+1139 WGDYWNPGIS
-1149 AEDQAI
+1149 AEDEAI

-1164 SKTAASLT
+1164 SKTYRDLT
-1172 KKERDAIVGTYVV
+1172 TKERNAIVGTYVV
-1185 QIGTTGTNSTGES
+1185 KIGTTGTNSTGES

-1210 AYGYMTRDANTCI
+1210 AYGYMSRDANTCI

-1233 WGYVGGYDLMISKLT
+1233 WGYVGGYDLMISELT
-1248 QVSEGKVV
+1248 QVREGKVV

-1271 IRSSQDFANRLLEL
+1271 IRSSQDFAKRLLEL
-1285 NKQTTTHKTSESAT
+1285 NKQTTTTHKTGEGAT

-1306 GGFDG
+1306 GDFDG
-1311 AYTQNKSETVTGS
+1311 TYTQKKSETVEGS

-1331 TTFTEVLKKLFT
+1331 TTFTEVLKKIFS
-1343 GSGSKEHDEGKVSY
+1343 GSGSKEHDEGSVSY
-1357 TYRTTDKVDTT
+1357 THRTTDKVNTT
-1368 PVSKETVTTTDAHVD
+1368 PVSKETVTTTDAHVG

-1389 ETRTVTVNGEE
+1389 ETRKVTVNGEE

-1425 DEVMTPETPELPAVQ
+1425 DEVVTPETPELPPVQ
-1440 DAAPDEVVLPAEPE
+1440 DATPDAPVLPSDAV

-1460 ATALPQTGV
+1460 ALPQTGV

>member
-1 MTNKK
+1 M
-6 LKLAAMSVAL
+6 
-16 TACVAAQPMAAHAVE
+16 
-31 GPDPAEDNAAPQA
+31 
-44 EPVAE
+44 
-49 SSTPAPVA
+49 
-57 EEGEKQEKV
+57 
-66 GEQEEF
+66 
-72 FPPPVNEEAKS
+72 NEEAKKDD
-83 EEQAPAFG
+83 QAPAFG

-104 PAEKPEEPGESG
+104 PAEKPEEPGKSG
-116 KDGETD
+116 EDGEAD

-228 TDTKKGEEINLDDE
+228 TDTKKGEEIDLNKE
-242 LGKDV
+242 LGEV

-254 KDAKLGDYTVDKVEP
+254 KDATLGDYTVKEVEP
-269 AKDGN
+269 SEDGN
-274 SKTLTLKKTSPTE
+274 SKELTLKKTSPTE

-307 EKKEELDE
+307 EKKTDD
-315 EGNPKTTYTL
+315 EGNTTYTL
-325 KKEEISTDENGNT
+325 KKEETSTDENGNT
-338 VTRVTY
+338 VTRTTY
-344 YKITG
+344 YEITG
-349 NTVETTTETTL
+349 TSVKTRTETTL
-360 VLKVEKGTVDV
+360 KLKVEKGTETKKDQ
-371 NNEDLTTE
+371 DLSTE
-379 IELPSITAKN
+379 AELPDSITVKN
-389 TDETKTDV
+389 GKSELKVSKDILEKALDNGGTYTDTDKNITYTVTKK
-397 IEISSEKLGEMLQDE
+397 EESSTKLSNE
-412 YYNNVT
+412 
-418 GEYVYTE
+418 
-425 NVDGKEYTYKVK
+425 
-437 KMEDSKPLTN
+437 
-447 AQLAERLGEG
+447 QLAKRLGDG
-457 FTGDDNG
+457 FTYNAADDSIS
-464 VYYKGEKLTFDQMEA
+464 YKGEKLTISQND
-479 VRKTLSYTVEV
+479 VYRKLLSYDVTV
-490 TEVTKTPGQVEGGQE
+490 TETIKNEGQVEGGQA
-505 SIESAKET
+505 SIDKANND

-523 TDAARN
+523 TDAAKKT
-529 AGINVETDDFKN
+529 GINVDSEDFKN

-570 RYNGATVSAP
+570 RYDGATVSAP
-580 QPGTPDSSK
+580 QPGSSDPSK
-589 DTETRK
+589 DTETREDIK
-595 DVTDNVITGT
+595 DYTVTGT

-632 PSLDGWTIASK
+632 PSLEGWTFDGI
-643 DPEKGTTTY
+643 DTEKGTTTY
-652 KKEDTVTSPD
+652 KKEETVTSPD

-680 LSDTEKEEIAWAELL
+680 LSDAEKEEIAWKEL
-695 NQHPEYK
+695 Q
-702 NKDELKAAGYNINI
+702 NKTGKDKATLLQEGYSIDI
-716 SSMDFSGIK
+716 GSMDFSGIK
-725 CVEWTIDEL
+725 RVEWTIDTL

-741 AKDLN
+741 TKDLN

-761 KARTITVDGKTYDK
+761 NAGTITVDGNIYRN
-775 VTKTNDG
+775 VTKTDDG

-791 GVKTTYTFTKQA
+791 GVKTTYTFTKKA

-840 GNETITVD
+840 GDETITVD

-869 DIIKDNKDLEKAYD
+869 GIIKDDKDLEKAYD

-894 KLLPGEEL
+894 KLQPGEEL
-902 WIGNL
+902 RIG
-907 EVTDKTEKTDIIKYF
+907 ETKIDSTTKKEDIIKYF
-922 TTAISPENMSKDE
+922 TKAISPDNMSKDE

-964 KNYYSGEKTDEF
+964 KNYYSGEKTGEF
-976 KSFSKAPDGSKIEV
+976 KYFSKAPDGSKIEV
-990 YWKLTWW
+990 YWKSTWGW
-997 GGYYYYTD
+997 NGYYYYTD
-1005 ANGQEV
+1005 ANGHEV
-1011 RVHSNTV
+1011 RVDSNTV
-1018 HYEEQ
+1018 HSEEQ

-1031 LASGSKLDLLPDKD
+1031 LASGSKLDLLPDED
-1045 DKVDQT
+1045 GKVNQT

-1063 WNYDAGNLVNG
+1063 WNYDAGKLVNG
-1074 KGNQLVGLD
+1074 KDNQTVGLD
-1083 SKISWDDEGGEGNG
+1083 SKISWDDEGGEGGG
-1097 HYEYDRGT
+1097 HYEYDRGN
-1105 PNNCPD
+1105 PNKNPD

-1125 PIKEN
+1125 PIKDKD

-1139 RGDYWTPGIS
+1139 WGDYWNPGIS
-1149 AEDQAI
+1149 AEDEAI

-1164 SKTAASLT
+1164 SKTYRDLT
-1172 KKERDAIVGTYVV
+1172 TKERNAIVGTYVV
-1185 QIGTTGTNSTGES
+1185 KIGTTGTNSTGES

-1210 AYGYMTRDANTCI
+1210 AYGYMSRDANTCI

-1233 WGYVGGYDLMISKLT
+1233 WGYVGGYDLMISELT
-1248 QVSEGKVV
+1248 QVREGKVV

-1271 IRSSQDFANRLLEL
+1271 IRSSQDFAKRLLEL
-1285 NKQTTTHKTSESAT
+1285 NKQTTTTHKTGEGAT

-1306 GGFDG
+1306 GDFDG
-1311 AYTQNKSETVTGS
+1311 TYTQKKSETVEGS

-1331 TTFTEVLKKLFT
+1331 TTFTEVLKKIFS
-1343 GSGSKEHDEGKVSY
+1343 GSGSKEHDEGSVSY
-1357 TYRTTDKVDTT
+1357 THRTTDKVNTT
-1368 PVSKETVTTTDAHVD
+1368 PVSKETVTTTDAHVG

-1400 TVIVPPVTPPVDPDT
+1400 TVIVPPVTPPET
-1415 PDGPVEDETP
+1415 PVEDETP
-1425 DEVMTPETPELPAVQ
+1425 DEVVTPETPELPPVQ
-1440 DAAPDEVVLPAEPE
+1440 DATPDAPVLPSDAV

-1460 ATALPQTGV
+1460 ALPQTGV

>member
-31 GPDPAEDNAAPQA
+31 GPDSVEDNAAPQA
-44 EPVAE
+44 EP
-49 SSTPAPVA
+49 APVEGKTA
-57 EEGEKQEKV
+57 EGEVEGEEEKQE
-66 GEQEEF
+66 EF
-72 FPPPVNEEAKS
+72 VPPVNDEAKKDD
-83 EEQAPAFG
+83 QAPAFG
-91 PGTKTD
+91 PGTNTD

-104 PAEKPEEPGESG
+104 PAEKPDESG
-116 KDGETD
+116 E
-122 GSEGSGETD
+122 SGETD

-205 TETTGTETTTTTGT
+205 TETTGTQTTTTTGT
-219 GKADSSTTI
+219 GKADSETTI
-228 TDTKKGEEINLDDE
+228 TDTEKGDKIDLNKE
-242 LGKDV
+242 LKNKDGEV
-247 RPDWKTD
+247 DKPTWETKTD
-254 KDAKLGDYTVDKVEP
+254 DKLGDYTVKEVEP
-269 AKDGN
+269 SEDGN
-274 SKTLTLKKTSPTE
+274 SKTLTLTKTDDSAP
-287 EKEMAA
+287 EKEMSA
-293 EDIAKLLDVPEGGV
+293 EDIAKLLDVPEDGV
-307 EKKEELDE
+307 EKKTDD
-315 EGNPKTTYTL
+315 EGNTTYIL
-325 KKEEISTDENGNT
+325 KKEETSTDENGNT
-338 VTRVTY
+338 VTRTTY
-344 YKITG
+344 YEITG
-349 NTVETTTETTL
+349 NSVKTRTETTL
-360 VLKVEKGTVDV
+360 VLKVEKGTETKKDQ
-371 NNEDLTTE
+371 DLSTE
-379 IELPSITAKN
+379 AELPDSITVKN
-389 TDETKTDV
+389 GKSELKVSKDILEKALDNGGTYTDTDKNITYTVTKK
-397 IEISSEKLGEMLQDE
+397 EESSTKLSNE
-412 YYNNVT
+412 
-418 GEYVYTE
+418 
-425 NVDGKEYTYKVK
+425 
-437 KMEDSKPLTN
+437 
-447 AQLAERLGEG
+447 QLAKRLGDG
-457 FTGDDNG
+457 FTYNAADDSIS
-464 VYYKGEKLTFDQMEA
+464 YKGEKLTISQND
-479 VRKTLSYTVEV
+479 VYRKLLSYDVTV
-490 TEVTKTPGQVEGGQE
+490 TETIKNEGQVEGGQA
-505 SIESAKET
+505 SIDKANND

-523 TDAARN
+523 TDAAKKT
-529 AGINVETDDFKN
+529 GINVDSEDFKN

-570 RYNGATVSAP
+570 CYDGATVSAP
-580 QPGTPDSSK
+580 EPGSSDPSK
-589 DTETRK
+589 NTETREDIK
-595 DVTDNVITGT
+595 DYTVTGT

-632 PSLDGWTIASK
+632 PSLEGWTFDGI
-643 DPEKGTTTY
+643 DTEKGTTTY
-652 KKEDTVTSPD
+652 KKEETVTSPD

-680 LSDTEKEEIAWAELL
+680 LSDAEKADIAWAELL
-695 NQHPEYK
+695 KQHPEYK
-702 NKDELKAAGYNINI
+702 NEDELKAAGYNIDI
-716 SSMDFSGIK
+716 GSMDFSGIK
-725 CVEWTIDEL
+725 RVEWTIGTL

-761 KARTITVDGKTYDK
+761 KAGTITVDGDIYRN

-821 VSADSIRLN
+821 VPADSIRLN

-990 YWKLTWW
+990 YWKSTWW

-1074 KGNQLVGLD
+1074 KGNQPVGLD
-1083 SKISWDDEGGEGNG
+1083 SKISWDDEGGEGDG
-1097 HYEYDRGT
+1097 HYEYDRGN

-1130 GSIKLYQGQ
+1130 GNIKLYQG
-1139 RGDYWTPGIS
+1139 GFDDYWYWVS

-1164 SKTAASLT
+1164 NKTAASLT

-1185 QIGTTGTNSTGES
+1185 KIGTTGTNSTGES
-1198 GYQVYLKSSELT
+1198 GYQVYLKTSELT

-1285 NKQTTTHKTSESAT
+1285 NKQTTTHKTSERAT

-1331 TTFTEVLKKLFT
+1331 TTFTEVLKKLFSGKGETSYDT
-1343 GSGSKEHDEGKVSY
+1343 GSISY
-1357 TYRTTDKVDTT
+1357 SYRTTEKVGTT
-1368 PVSKETVTTTDAHVD
+1368 ALSKETVTTTDAHVD

-1389 ETRTVTVNGEE
+1389 ETRTVTVDGEE
-1400 TVIVPPVTPPVDPDT
+1400 TVIVPPVTPPET
-1415 PDGPVEDETP
+1415 PVEDETP
-1425 DEVMTPETPELPAVQ
+1425 DEVVTPETPELPPVQ
-1440 DAAPDEVVLPAEPE
+1440 DATPDDAAPETPVLPSDAV

-1460 ATALPQTGV
+1460 ALPQTGV

>member
-1 MTNKK
+1 M
-6 LKLAAMSVAL
+6 
-16 TACVAAQPMAAHAVE
+16 
-31 GPDPAEDNAAPQA
+31 
-44 EPVAE
+44 
-49 SSTPAPVA
+49 
-57 EEGEKQEKV
+57 
-66 GEQEEF
+66 
-72 FPPPVNEEAKS
+72 NEEAKS

-97 DIIIDYK
+97 DITIDYK
-104 PAEKPEEPGESG
+104 PAAKPEEPGE
-116 KDGETD
+116 
-122 GSEGSGETD
+122 TD
-131 ETENPDGTYV
+131 EPETPGDTHL

-148 SKKDEAT
+148 SKKDEVT
-155 GKDGKI
+155 GEDGKI
-161 GEATKEETPDSS
+161 GTATKEETPDSS

-254 KDAKLGDYTVDKVEP
+254 KDAKLGGYTVDKVEP

-274 SKTLTLKKTSPTE
+274 SKTLTLKKTSEPET
-287 EKEMAA
+287 KEMSA
-293 EDIAKLLDVPEGGV
+293 EDVAKLLDVPEGGV
-307 EKKEELDE
+307 EKKTDD
-315 EGNPKTTYTL
+315 EGNTTYIL
-325 KKEEISTDENGNT
+325 KKEETSTDENGNT
-338 VTRVTY
+338 VTRTTY
-344 YKITG
+344 YEITG
-349 NTVETTTETTL
+349 NSVKTRTETTL
-360 VLKVEKGTVDV
+360 VLKVEKGTETKKDQ
-371 NNEDLTTE
+371 DLSTE
-379 IELPSITAKN
+379 AELPDSITVKN
-389 TDETKTDV
+389 GKSELKVSKDILEKALDNGGTYTDTDKNITYTVTKK
-397 IEISSEKLGEMLQDE
+397 EESSTKLSNE
-412 YYNNVT
+412 
-418 GEYVYTE
+418 
-425 NVDGKEYTYKVK
+425 
-437 KMEDSKPLTN
+437 
-447 AQLAERLGEG
+447 QLAKRLGDG
-457 FTGDDNG
+457 FTYNAADDSIS
-464 VYYKGEKLTFDQMEA
+464 YKGEKLTISQND
-479 VRKTLSYTVEV
+479 VYRKLLSYDVTV
-490 TEVTKTPGQVEGGQE
+490 TETIKNEGQVEGGQA
-505 SIESAKET
+505 SIDKANND

-523 TDAARN
+523 TDAAKKT
-529 AGINVETDDFKN
+529 GINVDSEDFKN

-570 RYNGATVSAP
+570 CYDGATVSAP
-580 QPGTPDSSK
+580 EPGSSDPSK
-589 DTETRK
+589 NTETREDIK
-595 DVTDNVITGT
+595 DYTVTGT

-632 PSLDGWTIASK
+632 PSLEGWTFDGI
-643 DPEKGTTTY
+643 DTEKGTTTY
-652 KKEDTVTSPD
+652 KKEETVTSPD

-668 TRTCTITESSAS
+668 TRTCTIKESSAS
-680 LSDTEKEEIAWAELL
+680 LTDAEKEEIAWKEL
-695 NQHPEYK
+695 Q
-702 NKDELKAAGYNINI
+702 NKSGKDKATLLQEGYSIDI
-716 SSMDFSGIK
+716 GSMDFSGIK
-725 CVEWTIDEL
+725 RVEWTIDTL

-741 AKDLN
+741 TKDLN

-761 KARTITVDGKTYDK
+761 NAGTITVDGNIYRN
-775 VTKTNDG
+775 VTKTDDG

-791 GVKTTYTFTKQA
+791 GVKTTYTFTKKA

-840 GNETITVD
+840 GDETITVD

-869 DIIKDNKDLEKAYD
+869 GIIKDDKDLEKAYD

-894 KLLPGEEL
+894 KLQPGEEL
-902 WIGNL
+902 RIG
-907 EVTDKTEKTDIIKYF
+907 ETKIDSTTKKEDIIKYF
-922 TTAISPENMSKDE
+922 TKAISPDNMSKDE

-964 KNYYSGEKTDEF
+964 KNYYSGEKTGEF
-976 KSFSKAPDGSKIEV
+976 KYFSKAPDGSKIEV
-990 YWKLTWW
+990 YWKSTWGW
-997 GGYYYYTD
+997 NGYYYYTD
-1005 ANGQEV
+1005 ANGHEV
-1011 RVHSNTV
+1011 RVDSNTV
-1018 HYEEQ
+1018 HSEEQ

-1031 LASGSKLDLLPDKD
+1031 LASGSKLDLLPDED
-1045 DKVDQT
+1045 GKVNQT

-1063 WNYDAGNLVNG
+1063 WNYDAGKLVNG
-1074 KGNQLVGLD
+1074 KDNQTVGLD
-1083 SKISWDDEGGEGNG
+1083 SKISWDDEGGEGSG
-1097 HYEYDRGT
+1097 HYEYDRGNR
-1105 PNNCPD
+1105 NNNPD

-1125 PIKEN
+1125 PIKDKD

-1139 RGDYWTPGIS
+1139 WGDYWNPGIS
-1149 AEDQAI
+1149 AEDEAI

-1164 SKTAASLT
+1164 SKTYRDLT
-1172 KKERDAIVGTYVV
+1172 TKERNAIVGTYVV
-1185 QIGTTGTNSTGES
+1185 KIGTTGTNSTGES

-1210 AYGYMTRDANTCI
+1210 AYGYMSRDANTCI

-1233 WGYVGGYDLMISKLT
+1233 WGYVGGYDLMISELT

-1271 IRSSQDFANRLLEL
+1271 IRSSQDFAKRLLEL
-1285 NKQTTTHKTSESAT
+1285 NKQTTTTHKTGESAT

-1306 GGFDG
+1306 GDFDG
-1311 AYTQNKSETVTGS
+1311 TYTQKKSETVEGS

-1331 TTFTEVLKKLFT
+1331 TTFTEVLKKIFS

-1357 TYRTTDKVDTT
+1357 THRTTDKVNTT
-1368 PVSKETVTTTDAHVD
+1368 PVSKETVTTTDAHVG

-1400 TVIVPPVTPPVDPDT
+1400 TVIVPPVTPPET
-1415 PDGPVEDETP
+1415 PVEDETP
-1425 DEVMTPETPELPAVQ
+1425 DEVVMTPETPELPPVQ
-1440 DAAPDEVVLPAEPE
+1440 DATPDAPVLPSDAV

-1460 ATALPQTGV
+1460 ALPQTGV

-1491 SLKYKEKH
+1491 SLRYKEKH

>member
-31 GPDPAEDNAAPQA
+31 GPDSVEDNAAPQA
-44 EPVAE
+44 EP
-49 SSTPAPVA
+49 APVEGKTA
-57 EEGEKQEKV
+57 EGEVEGEEKK
-66 GEQEEF
+66 QEEF
-72 FPPPVNEEAKS
+72 VPPENDEAKKGD
-83 EEQAPAFG
+83 QAPAFG

-104 PAEKPEEPGESG
+104 PAEKPEEPGE
-116 KDGETD
+116 
-122 GSEGSGETD
+122 TD

-148 SKKDEAT
+148 NKKNEET

-254 KDAKLGDYTVDKVEP
+254 KDAKLGDYTVKEVEP
-269 AKDGN
+269 SEDGN
-274 SKTLTLKKTSPTE
+274 SKTLTLKKTSEPET
-287 EKEMAA
+287 KKMSA
-293 EDIAKLLDVPEGGV
+293 EDVAKLLDVPEGGV
-307 EKKEELDE
+307 EKKTDD
-315 EGNPKTTYTL
+315 EGNTTYTL
-325 KKEEISTDENGNT
+325 KKEETSTDENGNT

-344 YKITG
+344 YEITG
-349 NTVETTTETTL
+349 NSVKTRTETTL

-371 NNEDLTTE
+371 DDKDLTTE
-379 IELPSITAKN
+379 IKLPSITAKN

-397 IEISSEKLGEMLQDE
+397 IEISSEKLGEMLKDE
-412 YYNNVT
+412 YYNNDT

-425 NVDGKEYTYKVK
+425 TDANGKEYTYKVK
-437 KMEDSKPLTN
+437 KTEDTKQLTN
-447 AQLAERLGEG
+447 EQLAKRLGEG

-464 VYYKGEKLTFDQMEA
+464 VYYKGEKLSFDQKEA

-505 SIESAKET
+505 SIKSAEEA

-541 QLNTIDPT
+541 QLNTIDST

-570 RYNGATVSAP
+570 RYDGATVSAP
-580 QPGTPDSSK
+580 QPGSSDPSK

-617 GSLNGTYVKPGSGEL
+617 GSLNGTYVKPGSGKL
-632 PSLDGWTIASK
+632 PSLDGWTVDIN
-643 DPEKGTTTY
+643 DPEKGTTIY

-680 LSDTEKEEIAWAELL
+680 LSDTEKEEIAWNEL
-695 NQHPEYK
+695 Q
-702 NKDELKAAGYNINI
+702 NKTGKDKATLIQEGYSIDI
-716 SSMDFSGIK
+716 GSMDFSGIK
-725 CVEWTIDEL
+725 RVEWTIDEL

-761 KARTITVDGKTYDK
+761 KAGTITVDGKTYDK

-821 VSADSIRLN
+821 VPADSIRLN

-840 GNETITVD
+840 GDETITVD

-947 KNSTYVA
+947 KSSTYVA

-990 YWKLTWW
+990 YWKWTLW

-1074 KGNQLVGLD
+1074 KGNQPVGLD
-1083 SKISWDDEGGEGNG
+1083 SKISWDDEGGEGDG
-1097 HYEYDRGT
+1097 HYEYDRGN

-1130 GSIKLYQGQ
+1130 GSIKLYQG
-1139 RGDYWTPGIS
+1139 GYDGWHWVS

-1172 KKERDAIVGTYVV
+1172 KKERNAIVGTYVV
-1185 QIGTTGTNSTGES
+1185 KIGTTGTNSTGES
-1198 GYQVYLKSSELT
+1198 GYQVYLKTSELT
-1210 AYGYMTRDANTCI
+1210 AYGYMSRDANTCI
-1223 NSTYKRQDGT
+1223 NSTYKRQTNSWD
-1233 WGYVGGYDLMISKLT
+1233 YVGGYDLMISKLT

-1285 NKQTTTHKTSESAT
+1285 NQQTTTHKTSERAT

-1311 AYTQNKSETVTGS
+1311 AYTQDKSETVTGS

-1331 TTFTEVLKKLFT
+1331 TTFTEVLKKLFSGKGETSYDT
-1343 GSGSKEHDEGKVSY
+1343 GSVSY
-1357 TYRTTDKVDTT
+1357 SYRTTDKVNTT

-1389 ETRTVTVNGEE
+1389 ETRTVTVDGEE
-1400 TVIVPPVTPPVDPDT
+1400 TVIVPPVDPDT

-1425 DEVMTPETPELPAVQ
+1425 DEVVTPETPELPPVQ
-1440 DAAPDEVVLPAEPE
+1440 DATPDDAAPETPVLPSDAV

-1460 ATALPQTGV
+1460 ALPQTGV

>member
-31 GPDPAEDNAAPQA
+31 GPDSVEDNAAPQA

-49 SSTPAPVA
+49 SPTPAPVA
-57 EEGEKQEKV
+57 EEGEKQEEA

-72 FPPPVNEEAKS
+72 VPPVNDEAKKDD
-83 EEQAPAFG
+83 QAPAFG

-97 DIIIDYK
+97 DITIDYK
-104 PAEKPEEPGESG
+104 PAEKPEEP
-116 KDGETD
+116 
-122 GSEGSGETD
+122 GETD

-254 KDAKLGDYTVDKVEP
+254 KDAKLGGYTVDKVEP

-274 SKTLTLKKTSPTE
+274 SKTLTLKKTSEPET
-287 EKEMAA
+287 KKMSA
-293 EDIAKLLDVPEGGV
+293 EDVAKLLDVPEGGV
-307 EKKEELDE
+307 EKKTDD
-315 EGNPKTTYTL
+315 EGNTTYTL
-325 KKEEISTDENGNT
+325 KKEETSTDENGNT

-360 VLKVEKGTVDV
+360 KLKVEKGTETKKDQ
-371 NNEDLTTE
+371 DLSTE
-379 IELPSITAKN
+379 AELPDSITVKN
-389 TDETKTDV
+389 GKSELKVSKDILEKALDNGGTYTDTDKNITYTVTKK
-397 IEISSEKLGEMLQDE
+397 EESSTKLSNE
-412 YYNNVT
+412 
-418 GEYVYTE
+418 
-425 NVDGKEYTYKVK
+425 
-437 KMEDSKPLTN
+437 
-447 AQLAERLGEG
+447 QLAKRLGDG
-457 FTGDDNG
+457 FTYNAADDSIS
-464 VYYKGEKLTFDQMEA
+464 YKGEKLTISQND
-479 VRKTLSYTVEV
+479 VYRKLLSYDVTV
-490 TEVTKTPGQVEGGQE
+490 TETIKNEGQVEGGQA
-505 SIESAKET
+505 SIDKANND

-523 TDAARN
+523 TDAAKKT
-529 AGINVETDDFKN
+529 GINVDSEDFKN

-570 RYNGATVSAP
+570 CYDGATVSAP
-580 QPGTPDSSK
+580 EPSSSDPSK
-589 DTETRK
+589 NTETREDIK
-595 DVTDNVITGT
+595 DYTVTGT

-652 KKEDTVTSPD
+652 KKEETVTSPD

-680 LSDTEKEEIAWAELL
+680 LSDAEKADIAWAELL
-695 NQHPEYK
+695 KQHPEYK
-702 NKDELKAAGYNINI
+702 NEDELKAAGYNIDI
-716 SSMDFSGIK
+716 GSMDFSGIK
-725 CVEWTIDEL
+725 RVEWTIGTL

-741 AKDLN
+741 TKDLN

-821 VSADSIRLN
+821 VPADSIRLN

-840 GNETITVD
+840 GDETITVD

-947 KNSTYVA
+947 KSSTYVA

-990 YWKLTWW
+990 YWKSTLW

-1074 KGNQLVGLD
+1074 KGNQPVGLD
-1083 SKISWDDEGGEGNG
+1083 SKISWDDEGGEGDG
-1097 HYEYDRGT
+1097 HYEYDRGN

-1139 RGDYWTPGIS
+1139 RGDNWTPGIS

-1155 NAYLKATGS
+1155 NAYLEATGS
-1164 SKTAASLT
+1164 NKTAKDLSP
-1172 KKERDAIVGTYVV
+1172 KERNAIVGTYVV
-1185 QIGTTGTNSTGES
+1185 KIGTTGTNSTGES
-1198 GYQVYLKSSELT
+1198 GYQVYRKTSELT

-1285 NKQTTTHKTSESAT
+1285 NKQTTTHKTSERAT

-1331 TTFTEVLKKLFT
+1331 TTFTEVLKKFFT

-1389 ETRTVTVNGEE
+1389 ETRTVTVDGEE

-1425 DEVMTPETPELPAVQ
+1425 DEVVTPETPELPPVQ
-1440 DAAPDEVVLPAEPE
+1440 DATPDDAAPETPVLPSDAV

-1460 ATALPQTGV
+1460 ALPQTGV

>member
-31 GPDPAEDNAAPQA
+31 GPDSVEDNAAPQA
-44 EPVAE
+44 EP
-49 SSTPAPVA
+49 APVEGKTA
-57 EEGEKQEKV
+57 EGEVEGEEEKQE
-66 GEQEEF
+66 EF
-72 FPPPVNEEAKS
+72 VPPVNDEAKKDD
-83 EEQAPAFG
+83 QAPAFG

-104 PAEKPEEPGESG
+104 PAEKPEKPGKSG
-116 KDGETD
+116 EDGEAD

-254 KDAKLGDYTVDKVEP
+254 KDAKLGGYTVDKVEP

-293 EDIAKLLDVPEGGV
+293 EDVAKLLDVPEGGV
-307 EKKEELDE
+307 EKKTDDE
-315 EGNPKTTYTL
+315 GKTTYIL
-325 KKEEISTDENGNT
+325 KKEETSTDENGNT

-344 YKITG
+344 YEITG
-349 NTVETTTETTL
+349 NSVKTTTETTL
-360 VLKVEKGTVDV
+360 KLKVEKGTETKKDQ
-371 NNEDLTTE
+371 DLSTE
-379 IELPSITAKN
+379 AELPDSITVKN
-389 TDETKTDV
+389 GKSELKVSKDILEKALDNGGTYTDTDKNITYTVTKK
-397 IEISSEKLGEMLQDE
+397 EESSTKLSNE
-412 YYNNVT
+412 
-418 GEYVYTE
+418 
-425 NVDGKEYTYKVK
+425 
-437 KMEDSKPLTN
+437 
-447 AQLAERLGEG
+447 QLAKRLGDG
-457 FTGDDNG
+457 FTYNAADDSIS
-464 VYYKGEKLTFDQMEA
+464 YKGEKLTISQND
-479 VRKTLSYTVEV
+479 VYRKLLSYDVTV
-490 TEVTKTPGQVEGGQE
+490 TETIKNEGQVEGGQA
-505 SIESAKET
+505 SIDKANND

-523 TDAARN
+523 TDAAKKT
-529 AGINVETDDFKN
+529 GINVDSEDFKN

-570 RYNGATVSAP
+570 CYDGATVSAP
-580 QPGTPDSSK
+580 EPSSSDPSK
-589 DTETRK
+589 NTETREDIK
-595 DVTDNVITGT
+595 DYTVTGT

-680 LSDTEKEEIAWAELL
+680 LSDTEKEEIAWNEL
-695 NQHPEYK
+695 Q
-702 NKDELKAAGYNINI
+702 NKTGKDKATLIQEGYSIDI
-716 SSMDFSGIK
+716 GSMDFSGIK
-725 CVEWTIDEL
+725 RVEWTIDEL

-741 AKDLN
+741 AKDLH

-761 KARTITVDGKTYDK
+761 KAGTITVDGKTYDK

-840 GNETITVD
+840 GDETITVD

-990 YWKLTWW
+990 YWKSTWW

-1074 KGNQLVGLD
+1074 KGNQPVGLD
-1083 SKISWDDEGGEGNG
+1083 SKISWDDEGGEGDG
-1097 HYEYDRGT
+1097 HYEYDRGN

-1130 GSIKLYQGQ
+1130 GSIKLYQG
-1139 RGDYWTPGIS
+1139 GYDGWHWVS

-1172 KKERDAIVGTYVV
+1172 KKERNAIVGTYVV
-1185 QIGTTGTNSTGES
+1185 KIGTTGTNSTGES
-1198 GYQVYLKSSELT
+1198 GYQVYLKTSELT

-1306 GGFDG
+1306 GGFNG
-1311 AYTQNKSETVTGS
+1311 AYTQDKSETVTGS

-1357 TYRTTDKVDTT
+1357 TYRTTDKVNTT

-1389 ETRTVTVNGEE
+1389 ETRKVTVSGEE

-1425 DEVMTPETPELPAVQ
+1425 DEVVTPETPELPPVQ
-1440 DAAPDEVVLPAEPE
+1440 DATPDDAAPETPVLPSDAV

-1460 ATALPQTGV
+1460 ALPQTGV

>member
-31 GPDPAEDNAAPQA
+31 GPDSVEDNVAPQA

-49 SSTPAPVA
+49 SPTPAPVA
-57 EEGEKQEKV
+57 EEGEKQEEA

-72 FPPPVNEEAKS
+72 VPPVNDEAKKDD
-83 EEQAPAFG
+83 QAPAFG

-97 DIIIDYK
+97 DITIDYK
-104 PAEKPEEPGESG
+104 PAEKPEEP
-116 KDGETD
+116 
-122 GSEGSGETD
+122 GETD

-254 KDAKLGDYTVDKVEP
+254 KDAKLGGYTVDKVEP

-293 EDIAKLLDVPEGGV
+293 EDIAKLLDVPEDGV
-307 EKKEELDE
+307 EKKTDD
-315 EGNPKTTYTL
+315 EGNTTYTL
-325 KKEEISTDENGNT
+325 KKEETSTDENGNT

-344 YKITG
+344 YEITG
-349 NTVETTTETTL
+349 NSVKTTTETTL
-360 VLKVEKGTVDV
+360 KLKVEKGTVDV
-371 NNEDLTTE
+371 DEKDLTTKV
-379 IELPSITAKN
+379 ELPSITAKN

-397 IEISSEKLGEMLQDE
+397 IEISSEKLGEMLKDE
-412 YYNNVT
+412 YYNNDT

-425 NVDGKEYTYKVK
+425 TDANGKEYTYKVK
-437 KMEDSKPLTN
+437 KTEDTKQLTN
-447 AQLAERLGEG
+447 EQLANRLGEG

-464 VYYKGEKLTFDQMEA
+464 VYYKGEKLNLDQMEA
-479 VRKTLSYTVEV
+479 VRKTLSYTVAV
-490 TEVTKTPGQVEGGQE
+490 TEITKTPGQVEGGQE
-505 SIESAKET
+505 SIKSAEET

-523 TDAARN
+523 TDAAKKT
-529 AGINVETDDFKN
+529 GINVDSEDFKN

-549 GKGQLNLSYTDADG
+549 GKGQLNLSYTDVDG

-570 RYNGATVSAP
+570 RYDGATVSAP
-580 QPGTPDSSK
+580 QPGSSNPSK
-589 DTETRK
+589 NTETREDVK
-595 DVTDNVITGT
+595 DNTVTGT

-617 GSLNGTYVKPGSGEL
+617 GSLNGTYVKPGSGKL

-652 KKEDTVTSPD
+652 KKEETVTSPD

-725 CVEWTIDEL
+725 RVEWTIDEL

-761 KARTITVDGKTYDK
+761 KAGTITVDGKTYDN

-840 GNETITVD
+840 GDETITVD

-883 ELWKQIQEIQS
+883 ELWKQIQEIRS
-894 KLLPGEEL
+894 KLQPGEEL
-902 WIGNL
+902 WIG
-907 EVTDKTEKTDIIKYF
+907 KTKIDSTTQKEDIIKYF
-922 TTAISPENMSKDE
+922 TKAISPENMSKDE

-947 KNSTYVA
+947 KSSTYVA

-976 KSFSKAPDGSKIEV
+976 KYFSKAPDGSKIEV
-990 YWKLTWW
+990 YWKSTWW

-1005 ANGQEV
+1005 ATGQEV

-1045 DKVDQT
+1045 GKVDQT

-1056 SKNLKLE
+1056 SKDLKLE

-1074 KGNQLVGLD
+1074 KGNQTVGLD
-1083 SKISWDDEGGEGNG
+1083 SKISWDDEGGEGDG
-1097 HYEYDRGT
+1097 HYEYDRGNR
-1105 PNNCPD
+1105 NNNPD

-1139 RGDYWTPGIS
+1139 WGDYWNPGIS
-1149 AEDQAI
+1149 AEDEAI

-1164 SKTAASLT
+1164 SKTYRDLT
-1172 KKERDAIVGTYVV
+1172 TKERNAIVGTYVV
-1185 QIGTTGTNSTGES
+1185 KIGTTGTNSTGES

-1233 WGYVGGYDLMISKLT
+1233 WGYVGGYDLMISELT
-1248 QVSEGKVV
+1248 QVREGKVV

-1271 IRSSQDFANRLLEL
+1271 IRSSQDFAKRLLEL
-1285 NKQTTTHKTSESAT
+1285 NKQTTTTHKTGEGAT

-1311 AYTQNKSETVTGS
+1311 AYTQDKSETVTGS

-1331 TTFTEVLKKLFT
+1331 TTFTEVLKKLFSGKGETSYDT
-1343 GSGSKEHDEGKVSY
+1343 GSVSY
-1357 TYRTTDKVDTT
+1357 SYRTTDKVNTT

-1400 TVIVPPVTPPVDPDT
+1400 TVIVPPVTPPET
-1415 PDGPVEDETP
+1415 PVEDETP
-1425 DEVMTPETPELPAVQ
+1425 DEVVTPETPELPPVQ
-1440 DAAPDEVVLPAEPE
+1440 DATPNDAAPETPVLPSDVV

-1460 ATALPQTGV
+1460 ALPQTGV